1 MKVFNSK
8 LAAIGLAAFV
18 FASCSDSSS
27 DPATPI
33 TPGTVPSE
41 ITKIGL
47 TQTDAAQLAAS
58 VTNYKRSS
66 SNKARTRAF
75 NETLFKGL
83 TESTVPTAPSD
94 EGAKQLNAATDLS
107 NDKYKTRSG
116 KTYDFS
122 NNTIE
127 NTILFVAGNS
137 TVKYSNLGTGNTIVV
152 KKGGKLEYTGSGSAI
167 PQGNTIYVLE
177 SGSYNI
183 DNENIIIDGTLYSS
197 RALGKIEGKITD
209 KKSEGTPTQNITIN
223 GSVYLINGSVYLS
236 GYTHT
241 VTDPE
246 SKNYGKEITEYAS
259 LRAKTLTI
267 NAGAKVNTL
276 DRVTFTD
283 DVVIA
288 GALHVGKAAIVK
300 NMTIKN
306 GGVFYSDYS
315 AKIKN
320 HLTMEAGSYMDLKYL
335 NVTDNEYTDNGT
347 EKPTKVS
354 GNAVADLQGNCQI
367 VIGNHG
373 VMSFNTLKTDNTSGQ
388 IVMGDD
394 ADNVAVIKA
403 DKFIYAGSDE
413 NVNFTSTPN
422 TNNQTILAQ
431 FKECYKNGAESE
443 GNKVEFEYLNWNSD
457 VQSYDYITGG
467 GALTAGP
474 NFSYV
479 LKDAYKVAD
488 QKKLMLLSTIAN
500 YDRDT
505 QSATAIVPTDNNK
518 VYVSYHTNGKE
529 FGGSIDVAEMNGEQL
544 TLKQRVQQAEA
555 KATYDFNHL
564 NVINSKLYLAGSAK
578 GKDGKQLGGATISY
592 AAIGSDGTLNVT
604 EGLTSQSLDNAVKG
618 DANCVVPFGNNIAV
632 ASTLGY
638 SVYDPTLVKGDLT
651 KTTGKAKFVAVN
663 GTSLV
668 GLNYKSEITAGDA
681 EVQGEVQVF
690 DNSMKQT
697 SSFNVGSIA
706 PNNGKNMIAIDS
718 NGRIYVC
725 KSAKGLMCYDSNGN
739 QAWASEWT
747 TPTSKSDK
755 NVSVDKRQGYI
766 NGVAVDDN
774 YVYVAAGA
782 YGLVVLTKDG
792 KEVTHKRIGTS
803 GNSANYVAVKNGLIY
818 VAYGKGRIQVFKLTG
833 GAAK

>member
-1 MKVFNSK
+1 M
-8 LAAIGLAAFV
+8 AAFV

-58 VTNYKRSS
+58 VTNYKHSN
-66 SNKARTRAF
+66 SNKARTRVIDEDLF
-75 NETLFKGL
+75 NGV
-83 TESTVPTAPSD
+83 TESTVPKAPSVD
-94 EGAKQLNAATDLS
+94 GAKQLNAATNLS

-137 TVKYSNLGTGNTIVV
+137 TVKYSNLGSGNTIVV
-152 KKGGKLEYTGSGSAI
+152 MNGGKLEYTGSGKAI
-167 PQGNTIYVLE
+167 PQDNTIYVKE
-177 SGSYNI
+177 SGSYSI
-183 DNENIIIDGTLYSS
+183 DNENIIIDGALYSS
-197 RALGKIEGKITD
+197 IALGNIDGKITD

-223 GSVYLINGSVYLS
+223 GSVYLS
-236 GYTHT
+236 GYKHT
-241 VTDPE
+241 VTDQNSE
-246 SKNYGKEITEYAS
+246 NYGKEITEYAS

-276 DRVTFTD
+276 DRVTFTN

-315 AKIKN
+315 AKIKSQ
-320 HLTMEAGSYMDLKYL
+320 LTMEAGSYMDLKYL

-347 EKPTKVS
+347 EKPTKVP
-354 GNAVADLQGNCQI
+354 GNAVADLKGACKI

-388 IVMGDD
+388 IVMGGD
-394 ADNVAVIKA
+394 ANNVAVIKA

-431 FKECYKNGAESE
+431 FKECYKNGEESA
-443 GNKVEFEYLNWNSD
+443 GNKVDFDYLNWNAD

-479 LKDAYKVAD
+479 LKNEYKVAD

-500 YDRDT
+500 YDRDS
-505 QSATAIVPTDNNK
+505 QSATAIVPTADNK
-518 VYVSYHTNGKE
+518 VYVSYHTNGAE

-544 TLKQRVQQAEA
+544 TLRQRVQQAEA
-555 KATYDFNHL
+555 GGATYDFNHL
-564 NVINSKLYLAGSAK
+564 NVINNKLYLAGSAK
-578 GKDGKQLGGATISY
+578 GKDGKQFGGATVSY
-592 AAIGSDGTLNVT
+592 AAIGGDGTLNVT
-604 EGLTSQSLDNAVKG
+604 EGLSTVALDNTVKG
-618 DANCVVPFGNNIAV
+618 DANCVVPFDNNIAV

-638 SVYDPTLVKGDLT
+638 SVYEPTLAKEAKDRVS
-651 KTTGKAKFVAVN
+651 TTGKAKFVAVN

-668 GLNYKSEITAGDA
+668 GLNYTSEITAGDA

-725 KSAKGLMCYDSNGN
+725 KSAKGLMCYENGSP
-739 QAWASEWT
+739 AWASEWT
-747 TPTSKSDK
+747 TPTSKSDN

-803 GNSANYVAVKNGLIY
+803 GNSANYVAVKNGLIF
-818 VAYGKGRIQVFKLTG
+818 VAYGKGRIQVFKLTS
-833 GAAK
+833 GAAQ

>member
-75 NETLFKGL
+75 NEALFNGV
-83 TESTVPTAPSD
+83 TESTVQPAPSVD
-94 EGAKQLNAATDLS
+94 GAKQLNAATNLS

-152 KKGGKLEYTGSGSAI
+152 MKGGKLEYTGSGSAI
-167 PQGNTIYVLE
+167 PQNNTIYVLE
-177 SGSYNI
+177 SGSYSI
-183 DNENIIIDGTLYSS
+183 DNENIIIDGALYSS
-197 RALGKIEGKITD
+197 RALGKIDGKITD

-223 GSVYLINGSVYLS
+223 GSVFLS
-236 GYTHT
+236 GYDHI

-246 SKNYGKEITEYAS
+246 SANYNKTITEYAS

-276 DRVTFTD
+276 DRVTFTN

-306 GGVFYSDYS
+306 GGVFYSDNS

-320 HLTMEAGSYMDLKYL
+320 KLTMEAGSYMDLKYL

-347 EKPTKVS
+347 EKPTKVP
-354 GNAVADLQGNCQI
+354 GNAVADLQGACKI

-373 VMSFNTLKTDNTSGQ
+373 VMSFNTLKTDNTFGQ
-388 IVMGDD
+388 IVIGDD
-394 ADNVAVIKA
+394 ANNVAVIKA

-431 FKECYKNGAESE
+431 FKECYKNGAESA
-443 GNKVEFEYLNWNSD
+443 GNKVDFDYLNWNAD
-457 VQSYDYITGG
+457 VQSYDYVTGG

-479 LKDAYKVAD
+479 LKDEYEVAK

-500 YDRDT
+500 YERDT

-518 VYVSYHTNGKE
+518 VYVSYHTNGKD

-544 TLKQRVQQAEA
+544 TLKQRVQQADA
-555 KATYDFNHL
+555 GATYDFNHL
-564 NVINSKLYLAGSAK
+564 NVINNKLYLAGSAK
-578 GKDGKQLGGATISY
+578 GKDGKQFGGATVSY
-592 AAIGSDGTLNVT
+592 AAIGGDGTLNVT
-604 EGLTSQSLDNAVKG
+604 EGLSTVALDNTVKG
-618 DANCVVPFGNNIAV
+618 DANCVMPFGDNIAV

-638 SVYDPTLVKGDLT
+638 SVYNPTLAEGTLT

-663 GTSLV
+663 GSSLV
-668 GLNYKSEITAGDA
+668 GLNYTSEIAAGDA

-697 SSFNVGSIA
+697 SRFNVGSIA

-725 KSAKGLMCYDSNGN
+725 KSAKGLMCYENGN
-739 QAWASEWT
+739 QVWEWT
-747 TPTSKSDK
+747 TPVSHGAG
-755 NVSVDKRQGYI
+755 NVSVDNRQGYI

-782 YGLVVLTKDG
+782 YGLVVLTKEG

-818 VAYGKGRIQVFKLTG
+818 VAYGKGRIQVFKLTSG
-833 GAAK
+833 DAQ

>member
-27 DPATPI
+27 DPASPI
-33 TPGTVPSE
+33 NPGTVPSE

-75 NETLFKGL
+75 NETLFNGL
-83 TESTVPTAPSD
+83 TQMPDVPSNEDAV
-94 EGAKQLNAATDLS
+94 QLNAAKDLS
-107 NDKYKTRSG
+107 NEKYKTRNG

-122 NNTIE
+122 NNTLQ
-127 NTILFVAGNS
+127 NATLFVVGNS
-137 TVKYSNLGTGNTIVV
+137 TVKYNNLGTGNTIIVQ
-152 KKGGKLEYTGSGSAI
+152 KGGKLEYTGNGTAI
-167 PQGNTIYVLE
+167 PQNNTIIVLE
-177 SGSYNI
+177 SGSYSIANDI
-183 DNENIIIDGTLYSS
+183 TIDGTLYSS

-223 GSVYLINGSVYLS
+223 GSVFLS
-236 GYTHT
+236 GYKHK

-246 SKNYGKEITEYAS
+246 SENYGKELTEYAS
-259 LRAKTLTI
+259 LRAKKLTI
-267 NAGAKVNTL
+267 NAGARVNTL
-276 DRVTFTD
+276 DRVTFTN
-283 DVVIA
+283 DVVIE
-288 GALHVGKAAIVK
+288 GALHVGQTAIVK

-306 GGVFYSDYS
+306 GGKFYSDYS

-320 HLTMEAGSYMDLKYL
+320 NLTMEPGSYMDLAYL
-335 NVTDNEYTDNGT
+335 NVTDNKYDKNGT
-347 EKPTKVS
+347 EEKPTKTI
-354 GNAVADLQGNCQI
+354 GDAVADLKGNCQI

-373 VMSFNTLKTDNTSGQ
+373 VMSFNTLKTDNTAGQ

-394 ADNVAVIKA
+394 ANNVAVIKA

-422 TNNQTILAQ
+422 TNNQIILAQ
-431 FKECYKNGAESE
+431 FKEIYKNGAESV
-443 GNKVEFEYLNWNSD
+443 GNKVDFEYLNWNAD

-467 GALTAGP
+467 GALIAGD
-474 NFSYV
+474 NFSYK
-479 LKDAYKVAD
+479 LKEEYKVAD

-518 VYVSYHTNGKE
+518 VYVSYHTNGAE

-544 TLKQRVQQAEA
+544 TLKQRVEQAA
-555 KATYDFNHL
+555 TGATYDFNHL
-564 NVINSKLYLAGSAK
+564 NVIDDKLYLAGGIK
-578 GKDGKQLGGATISY
+578 GKSGLLMSGASISY
-592 AAIGSDGTLNVT
+592 AAINSDGTLNVT
-604 EGLTSQSLDNAVKG
+604 EGLTSTSIDNAIKG
-618 DANCVVPFGNNIAV
+618 DANCVVPFGNQIVV
-632 ASTLGY
+632 ANTKGY
-638 SVYDPTLVKGDLT
+638 DKLEKDLT
-651 KTTGKAKFVAVN
+651 DDKSTQTPGKAKFVAVN
-663 GTSLV
+663 GSSLV
-668 GLNYKSEITAGDA
+668 GLNYKTEITAGNDP
-681 EVQGEVQVF
+681 VDGEIQVF
-690 DNSMKQT
+690 NSSMEQT

-706 PNNGKNMIAIDS
+706 PKNGKNMIAIDS
-718 NGRIYVC
+718 DGRIYVC
-725 KSAKGLMCYDSNGN
+725 KSAKGLMCYESNGN
-739 QAWASEWT
+739 PAWTSEWT
-747 TPTSKSDK
+747 TPVSHGAG
-755 NVSVDKRQGYI
+755 NVSVDNRQGYI

-782 YGLVVLTKDG
+782 YGLVVLNKNG
-792 KEVTHKRIGTS
+792 EEVTHKRIGTA

-818 VAYGKGRIQVFKLTG
+818 VAYGKGRIQVFKLTS
-833 GAAK
+833 GAAQ

>member
-33 TPGTVPSE
+33 TPGKVPTE
-41 ITKIGL
+41 ITKVGL

-58 VTNYKRSS
+58 VTNYKHSS
-66 SNKARTRAF
+66 TNKARTRVIDEELF
-75 NETLFKGL
+75 NGV
-83 TESTVPTAPSD
+83 TESTKPAAPSE
-94 EGAKQLNAATDLS
+94 EGAKQLNTATDLS

-137 TVKYSNLGTGNTIVV
+137 TVKYNNLGTGNTIIV
-152 KKGGKLEYTGSGSAI
+152 KKGGKLEYTGNETAI
-167 PQGNTIYVLE
+167 PQGNKIYVEE
-177 SGSYNI
+177 SGSYSI
-183 DNENIIIDGTLYSS
+183 DNENIIIDGALYSS
-197 RALGKIEGKITD
+197 RALGKINGKITD

-223 GSVYLINGSVYLS
+223 GSVYLS
-236 GYTHT
+236 GYKHT
-241 VTDPE
+241 VNDPT
-246 SKNYGKEITEYAS
+246 SKDYGKEITEYAS

-267 NAGAKVNTL
+267 NANAKVNTL

-283 DVVIA
+283 DVVVA
-288 GALHVGKAAIVK
+288 GALHVGQTAIVK

-306 GGVFYSDYS
+306 GGKFYSDYS

-320 HLTMEAGSYMDLKYL
+320 KLTMEPGSYMNIAYL
-335 NVTDNEYTDNGT
+335 NVTDNKYDKTGT
-347 EKPTKVS
+347 EEKPTKTA
-354 GNAVADLQGNCQI
+354 GNATADLQGNCQI

-373 VMSFNTLKTDNTSGQ
+373 VMSFNTLKTDNTANQVVLG
-388 IVMGDD
+388 GD
-394 ADNVAVIKA
+394 ANNVAVIKA
-403 DKFIYAGSDE
+403 DKFIYAGDGSIK
-413 NVNFTSTPN
+413 FISTPN

-431 FKECYKNGAESE
+431 FRENYKNGAETKD
-443 GNKVEFEYLNWNSD
+443 NKVDFDYLAFDAD
-457 VQSYDYITGG
+457 VQDYDYITGG
-467 GALTAGP
+467 GALTPGA

-479 LKDAYKVAD
+479 LKDDYKVAD

-505 QSATAIVPTDNNK
+505 QSATAIVPTDDNK
-518 VYVSYHTNGKE
+518 VYVSYHTNGTD
-529 FGGSIDVAEMNGEQL
+529 FGGSIDVAQMNNEQL
-544 TLKQRVQQAEA
+544 TLTQRVQQEQAG
-555 KATYDFNHL
+555 ATYDFNHL
-564 NVINSKLYLAGSAK
+564 NVINNKLYLAGSAK
-578 GKDGKQLGGATISY
+578 GKDGKQYGGATVSY
-592 AAIGSDGTLNVT
+592 AAITGDGTLNVT
-604 EGLTSQSLDNAVKG
+604 EGLSTVALDNTIKG
-618 DANCVVPFGNNIAV
+618 DANCVIPFGNNIAI

-638 SVYDPTLVKGDLT
+638 SVYEPTLIKGELT

-668 GLNYKSEITAGDA
+668 GLNYKSEIKAGDA
-681 EVQGEVQVF
+681 EVQGEIQVF

-697 SSFNVGSIA
+697 AHFDVGSIA
-706 PNNGKNMIAIDS
+706 PNNGKNMIAVDS
-718 NGRIYVC
+718 NNKIYVC

-739 QAWASEWT
+739 QAWTSEWT
-747 TPTSKSDK
+747 TPVSKSEK

-774 YVYVAAGA
+774 YVYIAAGA
-782 YGLVVLTKDG
+782 YGLVVLNKDG

-818 VAYGKGRIQVFKLTG
+818 VAYGKGRIQVFKLTS
-833 GAAK
+833 GAAQQ

>member
-58 VTNYKRSS
+58 VTNYKRSN
-66 SNKARTRAF
+66 SNKARTRAIDEDLF
-75 NETLFKGL
+75 NGL
-83 TESTVPTAPSD
+83 TESTKPAAPSAD
-94 EGAKQLNAATDLS
+94 GAKQLNAAANLS
-107 NDKYKTRSG
+107 GDKYKTRSG

-127 NTILFVAGNS
+127 NTTLFVAGNS
-137 TVKYSNLGTGNTIVV
+137 TVKYSNLGSGNTIVV
-152 KKGGKLEYTGSGSAI
+152 MKGGKLEYTGSGSAI

-183 DNENIIIDGTLYSS
+183 DNDITIDGTLYSS

-223 GSVYLINGSVYLS
+223 GSVYLS
-236 GYTHT
+236 GYKHT
-241 VTDPE
+241 VTDQNSE
-246 SKNYGKEITEYAS
+246 NYGKEITEYAS

-283 DVVIA
+283 NVVIA
-288 GALHVGKAAIVK
+288 GALHVGQTAIVK
-300 NMTIKN
+300 NMTIKE
-306 GGVFYSDYS
+306 GGKFYSDYS

-320 HLTMEAGSYMDLKYL
+320 NLTMEPGSYMNLAYL
-335 NVTDNEYTDNGT
+335 NVTDNTYDKNGT
-347 EKPTKVS
+347 ETVKTA
-354 GNAVADLQGNCQI
+354 GNAVADLQGNCKI

-394 ADNVAVIKA
+394 ANNVAVIKA

-443 GNKVEFEYLNWNSD
+443 GNKVDFDYLNWNAD

-479 LKDAYKVAD
+479 LKDEYKVAD

-505 QSATAIVPTDNNK
+505 QSATAIVPTDDNK
-518 VYVSYHTNGKE
+518 VYVSYHTNGTE

-555 KATYDFNHL
+555 GATYDFNHL

-578 GKDGKQLGGATISY
+578 GKDGKQLGGAAISY
-592 AAIGSDGTLNVT
+592 AAIGSDGLLNVT
-604 EGLTSQSLDNAVKG
+604 EGLTSQSLDNTVKG
-618 DANCVVPFGNNIAV
+618 DANCVVPFDNNIAV

-638 SVYDPTLVKGDLT
+638 SVYEPTLAKEAKDRVS
-651 KTTGKAKFVAVN
+651 TTGKAKFVAVN
-663 GTSLV
+663 GSSLV
-668 GLNYKSEITAGDA
+668 GLNYKSEITAGDD

-725 KSAKGLMCYDSNGN
+725 KSAKGLMCYENGSP
-739 QAWASEWT
+739 AWASEWT
-747 TPTSKSDK
+747 TPVSHGEG

-818 VAYGKGRIQVFKLTG
+818 VAYGKGRIQVFKLTS
-833 GAAK
+833 GAAQ

>member
-66 SNKARTRAF
+66 SNKARTRAIDVA
-75 NETLFKGL
+75 LFDGL
-83 TESTVPTAPSD
+83 TQMPDVPSNEDAV
-94 EGAKQLNAATDLS
+94 QLNAAKDLS
-107 NDKYKTRSG
+107 NEKYKTRNG

-122 NNTIE
+122 NNTLQ
-127 NTILFVAGNS
+127 NATLFVVGNS
-137 TVKYSNLGTGNTIVV
+137 TVKYNNLGTGNTIIVQ
-152 KKGGKLEYTGSGSAI
+152 KGGKLEYTGNGTAI
-167 PQGNTIYVLE
+167 PQNNTIIVLE
-177 SGSYNI
+177 SGSYSIANDI
-183 DNENIIIDGTLYSS
+183 TIDGTLYSS

-223 GSVYLINGSVYLS
+223 GSVFLS
-236 GYTHT
+236 GYKHK

-246 SKNYGKEITEYAS
+246 SENYGKELTEYAS
-259 LRAKTLTI
+259 LRAKKLTI
-267 NAGAKVNTL
+267 NAGARVNTL
-276 DRVTFTD
+276 DRVTFTN
-283 DVVIA
+283 DVVIE
-288 GALHVGKAAIVK
+288 GALHVGKTAIVK

-306 GGVFYSDYS
+306 GGKFYSDYS

-320 HLTMEAGSYMDLKYL
+320 NLTMEPGSYMDLAYL
-335 NVTDNEYTDNGT
+335 NVTDNKYDKNGT
-347 EKPTKVS
+347 EEKPTKTI
-354 GNAVADLQGNCQI
+354 GDAVADLKGNCQI

-373 VMSFNTLKTDNTSGQ
+373 VMSFNTLKTDNTAGQ

-394 ADNVAVIKA
+394 ANNVAVIKA

-422 TNNQTILAQ
+422 TNNQIILAQ
-431 FKECYKNGAESE
+431 FKEIYKNGAESE
-443 GNKVEFEYLNWNSD
+443 GNKVDFEYLNWNAD

-467 GALTAGP
+467 GALIAGD
-474 NFSYV
+474 NFSYK
-479 LKDAYKVAD
+479 LKEEYKVAD

-518 VYVSYHTNGKE
+518 VYVSYHTNGAE

-544 TLKQRVQQAEA
+544 TLKQRVEQAEA
-555 KATYDFNHL
+555 GATYDFNHL
-564 NVINSKLYLAGSAK
+564 NVIDSKLYLAGSAK
-578 GKDGKQLGGATISY
+578 GKDGKQYGGATISY
-592 AAIGSDGTLNVT
+592 AAIESDGKLNVT
-604 EGLTSQSLDNAVKG
+604 EGLSTLPLDNAVKG
-618 DANCVVPFGNNIAV
+618 DANCVVPFGNKIVV
-632 ASTLGY
+632 ANTKGY
-638 SVYDPTLVKGDLT
+638 DVVEKDLSGNKNT
-651 KTTGKAKFVAVN
+651 KAPGKAKFLALN
-663 GTSLV
+663 GSSLV
-668 GLNYKSEITAGDA
+668 GLNYKTEITAGNDP
-681 EVQGEVQVF
+681 VDGEIQVF

-697 SSFNVGSIA
+697 SRFDVGSIA

-725 KSAKGLMCYDSNGN
+725 KSAKGLMCYENGSP
-739 QAWASEWT
+739 AWTSEWT
-747 TPTSKSDK
+747 TPVSHGAG
-755 NVSVDKRQGYI
+755 NVSVDNRQGYI

-782 YGLVVLTKDG
+782 YGLVVLNKNG
-792 KEVTHKRIGTS
+792 EEVTHKRIGTS

-818 VAYGKGRIQVFKLTG
+818 VAYGKGSIQVFKLTS
-833 GAAK
+833 GAAKQ

>member
-66 SNKARTRAF
+66 SNKARTRAIDKD
-75 NETLFKGL
+75 LFDGL
-83 TESTVPTAPSD
+83 TQMPNVPSNEDAV
-94 EGAKQLNAATDLS
+94 QLNAAKDLS
-107 NDKYKTRSG
+107 NEKYKTRNG

-122 NNTIE
+122 NNTLQ
-127 NTILFVAGNS
+127 NATLFVVGNS
-137 TVKYSNLGTGNTIVV
+137 TVKYNNLGTGNTIIVQ
-152 KKGGKLEYTGSGSAI
+152 KGGKLEYTGNGTAI
-167 PQGNTIYVLE
+167 PQNNTIIVLE
-177 SGSYNI
+177 SGSYSI
-183 DNENIIIDGTLYSS
+183 ANENINIDGTLYSS
-197 RALGKIEGKITD
+197 RALGKIEGQTTGD

-223 GSVYLINGSVYLS
+223 GSVFLS
-236 GYTHT
+236 GYKHE
-241 VTDPE
+241 VTDPK
-246 SKNYGKEITEYAS
+246 SDNYGQVLTEYAS

-267 NAGAKVNTL
+267 NAGARVNTL

-283 DVVIA
+283 NVVIK
-288 GALHVGKAAIVK
+288 GALHVGQTAIVK

-306 GGVFYSDYS
+306 GGKFYSDYS

-320 HLTMEAGSYMDLKYL
+320 KLTMEAGSYMNLAYL
-335 NVTDNEYTDNGT
+335 NVTDNKYDKNGT
-347 EKPTKVS
+347 EEKPTKTL
-354 GNAVADLQGNCQI
+354 GDAVADLQGNCQI

-373 VMSFNTLKTDNTSGQ
+373 VMSFNTLKTDNTTGQ
-388 IVMGDD
+388 IVMGND
-394 ADNVAVIKA
+394 ANNVAVIKA
-403 DKFIYAGSDE
+403 DKFIYAGNDE

-431 FKECYKNGAESE
+431 FKECYKNGSESE

-467 GALTAGP
+467 GALTAGL

-479 LKDAYKVAD
+479 LKDEYKVAD

-500 YDRDT
+500 YNRDT
-505 QSATAIVPTDNNK
+505 QSATAIVPTDDNK
-518 VYVSYHTNGKE
+518 VYVSYHTNGAE

-544 TLKQRVQQAEA
+544 TLKQRVEQAA
-555 KATYDFNHL
+555 TGATYDFNHL
-564 NVINSKLYLAGSAK
+564 NVIDNKLYLAGGIQ
-578 GKDGKQLGGATISY
+578 GKSGLQMSGASISY
-592 AAIGSDGTLNVT
+592 AAINSDGTLNVT
-604 EGLTSQSLDNAVKG
+604 EGLTSVSIDNAVKG
-618 DANCVVPFGNNIAV
+618 DANCVVPFGNQIVV
-632 ASTLGY
+632 ANTKGY
-638 SVYDPTLVKGDLT
+638 DKLEKDLT
-651 KTTGKAKFVAVN
+651 DDKNTKTPGKAKFAAVS
-663 GTSLV
+663 GSSLV
-668 GLNYKSEITAGDA
+668 GLNYTSEITAGDA

-697 SSFNVGSIA
+697 SRFNVGSIA

-725 KSAKGLMCYDSNGN
+725 KSAKGLMCYESNGN

-747 TPTSKSDK
+747 TPVSHGAGNK
-755 NVSVDKRQGYI
+755 SVDNRQGYI

-792 KEVTHKRIGTS
+792 KEVTHKRIGTA

-818 VAYGKGRIQVFKLTG
+818 VAYGKGRIQVFKLTS
-833 GAAK
+833 GAAQ

>member
-75 NETLFKGL
+75 NETLFDGL
-83 TESTVPTAPSD
+83 TQMPDVPSNEDAV
-94 EGAKQLNAATDLS
+94 QLNAAKDLS
-107 NDKYKTRSG
+107 NEKYKTRNG

-122 NNTIE
+122 NNTLQ
-127 NTILFVAGNS
+127 NATLFVVGNS
-137 TVKYSNLGTGNTIVV
+137 TVKYNNLGTGNTIIVQ
-152 KKGGKLEYTGSGSAI
+152 KGGKLEYTGNGTAI
-167 PQGNTIYVLE
+167 PQNNTIIVLE
-177 SGSYNI
+177 SGSYSIANDI
-183 DNENIIIDGTLYSS
+183 TIDGTLYSS

-223 GSVYLINGSVYLS
+223 GSVFLS
-236 GYTHT
+236 GYKHK

-246 SKNYGKEITEYAS
+246 SENYGKELTEYAS

-267 NAGAKVNTL
+267 NAGARVNTL

-300 NMTIKN
+300 KMTIKN
-306 GGVFYSDYS
+306 GGKFYSDYS

-320 HLTMEAGSYMDLKYL
+320 KLTMEAGSYMDLKYL

-347 EKPTKVS
+347 EKPTKVP

-394 ADNVAVIKA
+394 ANNVAVIKA
-403 DKFIYAGSDE
+403 DKFIYEGSDE

-443 GNKVEFEYLNWNSD
+443 GNKVEFEYLNWNAD

-479 LKDAYKVAD
+479 LKDEYKVAD

-505 QSATAIVPTDNNK
+505 QSATAIVPTADNK
-518 VYVSYHTNGKE
+518 VYVSYHTNGND
-529 FGGSIDVAEMNGEQL
+529 FGGSIDVAEMNGDQL

-555 KATYDFNHL
+555 GATYDFNHL
-564 NVINSKLYLAGSAK
+564 NVIDSKLYLAGSAK
-578 GKDGKQLGGATISY
+578 GKDGKQYGGATISY
-592 AAIGSDGTLNVT
+592 AAIESDGKLNVT
-604 EGLTSQSLDNAVKG
+604 EGLSTLPLDNAVKG
-618 DANCVVPFGNNIAV
+618 DANCVVPFGNKIVV
-632 ASTLGY
+632 ANTKGY
-638 SVYDPTLVKGDLT
+638 DVVEKDLSENKNT
-651 KTTGKAKFVAVN
+651 KAPGKAKFLALN

-668 GLNYKSEITAGDA
+668 GLNYTSEIAAGDA

-725 KSAKGLMCYDSNGN
+725 KSAKGLMCYENGSP
-739 QAWASEWT
+739 AWASEWT

-782 YGLVVLTKDG
+782 YGLVVLTKEG

-818 VAYGKGRIQVFKLTG
+818 VAYGKGRIQVFKLSS
-833 GAAK
+833 GAAQ

>member
-75 NETLFKGL
+75 NEALFNGV
-83 TESTVPTAPSD
+83 TESTVQPAPSVD
-94 EGAKQLNAATDLS
+94 GAKQLNAATNLS

-152 KKGGKLEYTGSGSAI
+152 MKGGKLEYTGSGSAI
-167 PQGNTIYVLE
+167 PQNNTIYVLE
-177 SGSYNI
+177 SGSYSI
-183 DNENIIIDGTLYSS
+183 DNENIIIDGALYSS
-197 RALGKIEGKITD
+197 RALGKIDGKITD

-223 GSVYLINGSVYLS
+223 GSVYLS
-236 GYTHT
+236 GYDHI

-246 SKNYGKEITEYAS
+246 SANYNKTITEYAS

-283 DVVIA
+283 NVVIA

-306 GGVFYSDYS
+306 GGKFYSEYS

-320 HLTMEAGSYMDLKYL
+320 QLTMEAGSYMDLKYL
-335 NVTDNEYTDNGT
+335 NVTDNTYDKNGT
-347 EKPTKVS
+347 EKPTKVP

-394 ADNVAVIKA
+394 ANNVAVIKA

-413 NVNFTSTPN
+413 NVNFIGTPH

-431 FKECYKNGAESE
+431 LKESYKNGAESE
-443 GNKVEFEYLNWNSD
+443 GNKVDFDYLVFNAD

-479 LKDAYKVAD
+479 LKNEYEVAK

-505 QSATAIVPTDNNK
+505 QSATAIVPTADNK
-518 VYVSYHTNGKE
+518 VYVSYHTNGTE

-555 KATYDFNHL
+555 GATYDFNHL

-578 GKDGKQLGGATISY
+578 GKDGKQLGGAAISY
-592 AAIGSDGTLNVT
+592 VAIGGDGLLNVK

-638 SVYDPTLVKGDLT
+638 SVYDPTLVKGELT

-668 GLNYKSEITAGDA
+668 GLNYTSEITAGDA

-697 SSFNVGSIA
+697 SSFNVGAIA

-725 KSAKGLMCYDSNGN
+725 KSAKGLMCYENGSP
-739 QAWASEWT
+739 AWASEWT

-782 YGLVVLTKDG
+782 YGLVVLTKDC

-818 VAYGKGRIQVFKLTG
+818 VAYGKGRIQVFKLTS
-833 GAAK
+833 GAAQ

>member
-75 NETLFKGL
+75 NEALFNGV
-83 TESTVPTAPSD
+83 TESTVQPAPSVD
-94 EGAKQLNAATDLS
+94 GAKQLNAATNLS

-152 KKGGKLEYTGSGSAI
+152 MKGGKLEYTGSGSAI
-167 PQGNTIYVLE
+167 PQNNTIYVLE
-177 SGSYNI
+177 SGSYSI
-183 DNENIIIDGTLYSS
+183 DNENIIIDGALYSS
-197 RALGKIEGKITD
+197 RALGKIDGKITD

-223 GSVYLINGSVYLS
+223 GSVFLS
-236 GYTHT
+236 GYDHI

-246 SKNYGKEITEYAS
+246 SANYNKTITEYAS

-276 DRVTFTD
+276 DRVTFTN

-306 GGVFYSDYS
+306 GGVFYSDNS

-320 HLTMEAGSYMDLKYL
+320 KLTMEAGSYMDLKYL

-347 EKPTKVS
+347 EKPTKVP
-354 GNAVADLQGNCQI
+354 GNAVADLQGACKI

-373 VMSFNTLKTDNTSGQ
+373 VMSFNTLKTDNTFGQ
-388 IVMGDD
+388 IVIGDD
-394 ADNVAVIKA
+394 ANNVAVIKA

-431 FKECYKNGAESE
+431 FKECYKNGAESA
-443 GNKVEFEYLNWNSD
+443 GNKVDFEYLVWNSD

-467 GALTAGP
+467 GALTPGD
-474 NFSYV
+474 NFSYK
-479 LKDAYKVAD
+479 LKDEYKVAE

-500 YDRDT
+500 NDRDT

-518 VYVSYHTNGKE
+518 VYVSYHTYGKD

-555 KATYDFNHL
+555 GATYDFNHL

-578 GKDGKQLGGATISY
+578 GKDGKQLGGAAISY
-592 AAIGSDGTLNVT
+592 AAIGGDGLLNVT

-618 DANCVVPFGNNIAV
+618 DANCIVPFGDNIAV

-638 SVYDPTLVKGDLT
+638 SIYDPTLVKGDLT

-663 GTSLV
+663 GSSLV
-668 GLNYKSEITAGDA
+668 GLNYTSEIAAGDA

-697 SSFNVGSIA
+697 SSFNVGAIA

-725 KSAKGLMCYDSNGN
+725 KSAKGLMCYESNGN

-747 TPTSKSDK
+747 TPVSHGEG

-803 GNSANYVAVKNGLIY
+803 GNSANYVAVKNGLIF
-818 VAYGKGRIQVFKLTG
+818 VAYGKGRIQVFKLTS
-833 GAAK
+833 GAAQQ

>member
-75 NETLFKGL
+75 NEALFNGV
-83 TESTVPTAPSD
+83 TESTVQPAPSVD
-94 EGAKQLNAATDLS
+94 GAKQLNAATNLS

-122 NNTIE
+122 TNTIE
-127 NTILFVAGNS
+127 NTTLFVAGNS

-152 KKGGKLEYTGSGSAI
+152 MKGGKLEYTGSGSAI
-167 PQGNTIYVLE
+167 PQNNTIYVLE
-177 SGSYNI
+177 SGSYSI
-183 DNENIIIDGTLYSS
+183 DNENIIIDGALYSS
-197 RALGKIEGKITD
+197 RALGKIDGKITD

-223 GSVYLINGSVYLS
+223 GSVFLS
-236 GYTHT
+236 GYDHI

-246 SKNYGKEITEYAS
+246 SANYNKTITEYAS

-276 DRVTFTD
+276 DRVTFTN

-306 GGVFYSDYS
+306 GGVFYSDNS

-320 HLTMEAGSYMDLKYL
+320 KLTMEAGSYMDLKYL

-347 EKPTKVS
+347 EKPTKVP
-354 GNAVADLQGNCQI
+354 GNAVADLQGACKI

-373 VMSFNTLKTDNTSGQ
+373 VMSFNTLKTDNTFGQ
-388 IVMGDD
+388 IVIGDD
-394 ADNVAVIKA
+394 ANNVAVIKA

-431 FKECYKNGAESE
+431 FKECYKNGAESA
-443 GNKVEFEYLNWNSD
+443 GNKVDFDYLNWNAD
-457 VQSYDYITGG
+457 VQSYDYVTGG

-479 LKDAYKVAD
+479 LKDEYEVAK

-500 YDRDT
+500 YERDT

-518 VYVSYHTNGKE
+518 VYVSYHTNGKD

-544 TLKQRVQQAEA
+544 TLRQRVQQAEA
-555 KATYDFNHL
+555 GATYDFNHL
-564 NVINSKLYLAGSAK
+564 NVINNKLYLAGSAK
-578 GKDGKQLGGATISY
+578 GKDGKQFGGATVSY
-592 AAIGSDGTLNVT
+592 AAIGGDGTLNVT
-604 EGLTSQSLDNAVKG
+604 EGLSTVALDNTVKG
-618 DANCVVPFGNNIAV
+618 DANCVMPFGDNIAV

-638 SVYDPTLVKGDLT
+638 SVYNPTLAEGTLT

-663 GTSLV
+663 GSSLV
-668 GLNYKSEITAGDA
+668 GLNYTSEITAGDA

-725 KSAKGLMCYDSNGN
+725 KSAKGLMCYENGSP
-739 QAWASEWT
+739 AWASEWT

-818 VAYGKGRIQVFKLTG
+818 VAYGKGRIQVFKLTS
-833 GAAK
+833 GAAQ

>member
-75 NETLFKGL
+75 NETLFDGL
-83 TESTVPTAPSD
+83 TESTKPTAPSAD
-94 EGAKQLNAATDLS
+94 GAKQLNAAANLS
-107 NDKYKTRSG
+107 GDKYKTRSG

-137 TVKYSNLGTGNTIVV
+137 TVKYSNLGSGNTIVV
-152 KKGGKLEYTGSGSAI
+152 LKGGKLEYTGSGSAI
-167 PQGNTIYVLE
+167 PQDNTFYVLE
-177 SGSYNI
+177 SGSYSI
-183 DNENIIIDGTLYSS
+183 DNENIIIDGALYSS
-197 RALGKIEGKITD
+197 RALGKIDGKITD

-223 GSVYLINGSVYLS
+223 GSVFLS
-236 GYTHT
+236 GYDHI

-246 SKNYGKEITEYAS
+246 SANYNKTITEYAS

-276 DRVTFTD
+276 DRVTFTN

-288 GALHVGKAAIVK
+288 GALHVGKVAIVK

-306 GGVFYSDYS
+306 GGVFYSDDS

-320 HLTMEAGSYMDLKYL
+320 KLTMEAGSYMDLKYL

-347 EKPTKVS
+347 EKRTKVPGS
-354 GNAVADLQGNCQI
+354 AVADLKGNCQI

-394 ADNVAVIKA
+394 ANNVAVIKA

-443 GNKVEFEYLNWNSD
+443 GNKVDFDYLNWNAD

-467 GALTAGP
+467 GALTPGA

-479 LKDAYKVAD
+479 LKDEYKVAD

-505 QSATAIVPTDNNK
+505 QSATAIVPTDDNK
-518 VYVSYHTNGKE
+518 VYVSYHTNGKD

-555 KATYDFNHL
+555 GATYDFNHL

-578 GKDGKQLGGATISY
+578 GKDGKQLGGAAISY
-592 AAIGSDGTLNVT
+592 AAIGSDGLLNVT
-604 EGLTSQSLDNAVKG
+604 EGLTSQSLDNTVKG

-638 SVYDPTLVKGDLT
+638 SIYDPTLVKGDLT
-651 KTTGKAKFVAVN
+651 TTTGKAKFVAVN

-668 GLNYKSEITAGDA
+668 GLNYTSEIAAGDA

-697 SSFNVGSIA
+697 SSFNVGAIA

-725 KSAKGLMCYDSNGN
+725 KSAKGLMCYENGSP
-739 QAWASEWT
+739 AWASEWT

-818 VAYGKGRIQVFKLTG
+818 VAYGKGRIQVFKLTS
-833 GAAK
+833 GAAQ

>member
-75 NETLFKGL
+75 NETLFDGL
-83 TESTVPTAPSD
+83 TKSTKPTAPSAD
-94 EGAKQLNAATDLS
+94 GAKQLNAAANLS
-107 NDKYKTRSG
+107 GDKYKTRSG

-137 TVKYSNLGTGNTIVV
+137 TVKYSNLGSGNTIVV
-152 KKGGKLEYTGSGSAI
+152 LKGGKLEYTGSGSAI
-167 PQGNTIYVLE
+167 PQGNTIHVLE
-177 SGSYNI
+177 SGSYSI
-183 DNENIIIDGTLYSS
+183 DNENITIDGTLYSS
-197 RALGKIEGKITD
+197 RALGKIEGQTKGD

-223 GSVYLINGSVYLS
+223 GSVYLNGYE
-236 GYTHT
+236 HT

-246 SKNYGKEITEYAS
+246 SENYGKVIREYAS

-276 DRVTFTD
+276 DRVTFTN

-288 GALHVGKAAIVK
+288 GALHVGQTAIVK

-320 HLTMEAGSYMDLKYL
+320 KLSMEPGSYMDLKYL
-335 NVTDNEYTDNGT
+335 NVTDNTYDENGT
-347 EKPTKVS
+347 EKPTKVP

-394 ADNVAVIKA
+394 ANNVAVIKA

-443 GNKVEFEYLNWNSD
+443 GNKVDFDYLNWNAD

-467 GALTAGP
+467 GALTPGA

-479 LKDAYKVAD
+479 LKDEYKVAD

-505 QSATAIVPTDNNK
+505 QSATAIVPTDDNK
-518 VYVSYHTNGKE
+518 VYVSYHTNGKD

-555 KATYDFNHL
+555 GATYDFNHL

-578 GKDGKQLGGATISY
+578 GKDGKQLGGAAISY
-592 AAIGSDGTLNVT
+592 AAIGSDGLLNVT

-668 GLNYKSEITAGDA
+668 GLNYTSEIAAGDA
-681 EVQGEVQVF
+681 EVQGEIQVF

-725 KSAKGLMCYDSNGN
+725 KSAKGLMCYENGSP
-739 QAWASEWT
+739 AWASEWT

-782 YGLVVLTKDG
+782 YGLVVLTKEG

-818 VAYGKGRIQVFKLTG
+818 VAYGKGRIQVFKLTS
-833 GAAK
+833 GAAQ

>member
-75 NETLFKGL
+75 NEALFNGV
-83 TESTVPTAPSD
+83 TESTVQPAPSVD
-94 EGAKQLNAATDLS
+94 GAKQLNAATNLS

-152 KKGGKLEYTGSGSAI
+152 MKGGKLEYTGSGSAI
-167 PQGNTIYVLE
+167 PQNNTIYVLE
-177 SGSYNI
+177 SGSYSI
-183 DNENIIIDGTLYSS
+183 DNENIIIDGALYSS
-197 RALGKIEGKITD
+197 RALGKIDGKITD

-223 GSVYLINGSVYLS
+223 GSVFLS
-236 GYTHT
+236 GYDHI

-246 SKNYGKEITEYAS
+246 SANYNKTITEYAS

-276 DRVTFTD
+276 DRVTFTN

-306 GGVFYSDYS
+306 GGVFYSDNS

-320 HLTMEAGSYMDLKYL
+320 KLTMEAGSYMDLKYL
-335 NVTDNEYTDNGT
+335 NVTDNEYTENGT
-347 EKPTKVS
+347 EKPTKVL

-394 ADNVAVIKA
+394 ANNVAVIKA

-422 TNNQTILAQ
+422 TNNQTNLAQ

-443 GNKVEFEYLNWNSD
+443 GNKVDFDYLNWNAD

-467 GALTAGP
+467 GALTPGA

-479 LKDAYKVAD
+479 LKDEYKVAD

-505 QSATAIVPTDNNK
+505 QSATAIVPTDDNK
-518 VYVSYHTNGKE
+518 VYVSYHTNGKD

-555 KATYDFNHL
+555 GATYDFNHL

-578 GKDGKQLGGATISY
+578 GKDGKQLGGAAISY
-592 AAIGSDGTLNVT
+592 AAIGSDGLLNVT
-604 EGLTSQSLDNAVKG
+604 EGLTSQSLDNTVKG
-618 DANCVVPFGNNIAV
+618 DANCVVPFDNNIAV

-638 SVYDPTLVKGDLT
+638 SVYEPTLAKEAKDRVS
-651 KTTGKAKFVAVN
+651 TTGKAKFVAVN
-663 GTSLV
+663 GSSLV
-668 GLNYKSEITAGDA
+668 GLNYTSEIAAGDA

-697 SSFNVGSIA
+697 SSFNVGAIA

-739 QAWASEWT
+739 PAWASEWT
-747 TPTSKSDK
+747 TPVSHGEG

-818 VAYGKGRIQVFKLTG
+818 VAYGKGRIQVFKLTS
-833 GAAK
+833 GAAQ

>member
-66 SNKARTRAF
+66 SNKARTRAID
-75 NETLFKGL
+75 ETLFYGL
-83 TESTVPTAPSD
+83 TKMPDVPSNEDAV
-94 EGAKQLNAATDLS
+94 QLNAAKDLS
-107 NDKYKTRSG
+107 NEKYKTRNG

-122 NNTIE
+122 NNTLQ
-127 NTILFVAGNS
+127 NATLFVVGNS
-137 TVKYSNLGTGNTIVV
+137 TVKYNNLGTGNTIIVQ
-152 KKGGKLEYTGSGSAI
+152 KGGKLEYTGNGTAI
-167 PQGNTIYVLE
+167 PQNNTIIVLE
-177 SGSYNI
+177 SGSYSIANDI
-183 DNENIIIDGTLYSS
+183 TIDGTLYSS

-223 GSVYLINGSVYLS
+223 GSVFLS
-236 GYTHT
+236 GYKHK

-246 SKNYGKEITEYAS
+246 SENYGKELTEYAS

-276 DRVTFTD
+276 DRVTFTN
-283 DVVIA
+283 DVVIE
-288 GALHVGKAAIVK
+288 GALHVGQTAIVK

-306 GGVFYSDYS
+306 GGKFYSDYS

-320 HLTMEAGSYMDLKYL
+320 NLTMEPGSYMNLAYL
-335 NVTDNEYTDNGT
+335 NVTDNTYDKNGKET
-347 EKPTKVS
+347 VKTA
-354 GNAVADLQGNCQI
+354 GNAVADLKGNCEI
-367 VIGNHG
+367 IIGNHG
-373 VMSFNTLKTDNTSGQ
+373 VMSFNTLKTDNTAGQ

-394 ADNVAVIKA
+394 ANNVAVIKA
-403 DKFIYAGSDE
+403 DKFIYAGNDE

-431 FKECYKNGAESE
+431 FKECYKNGAESA
-443 GNKVEFEYLNWNSD
+443 GNKVDFEYLNWNSD

-467 GALTAGP
+467 GALIAGD
-474 NFSYV
+474 NFSYK
-479 LKDAYKVAD
+479 LKEEYEVAK

-518 VYVSYHTNGKE
+518 VYVSYHTNGAE

-555 KATYDFNHL
+555 GATYDFNHL
-564 NVINSKLYLAGSAK
+564 NVIDSKLYLAGSAK
-578 GKDGKQLGGATISY
+578 GKDGKQYGGATISY
-592 AAIGSDGTLNVT
+592 AAIESDGKLNVT
-604 EGLTSQSLDNAVKG
+604 EGLSTLPLDNAVKG
-618 DANCVVPFGNNIAV
+618 DANCVVPFGNKIVV
-632 ASTLGY
+632 ANTKGY
-638 SVYDPTLVKGDLT
+638 DVVEKDLSGNKNT
-651 KTTGKAKFVAVN
+651 KAPGKAKFLALN
-663 GTSLV
+663 GSSLV
-668 GLNYKSEITAGDA
+668 GLNYKTEITAGNDP
-681 EVQGEVQVF
+681 VDGEIQVF

-697 SSFNVGSIA
+697 SRFDVGSIA

-725 KSAKGLMCYDSNGN
+725 KSAKGLMCYENGSP
-739 QAWASEWT
+739 AWTSEWT
-747 TPTSKSDK
+747 TPVSHGAG
-755 NVSVDKRQGYI
+755 NVSVDNRQGYI

-803 GNSANYVAVKNGLIY
+803 GNSANYVAVKNGLIF
-818 VAYGKGRIQVFKLTG
+818 VAYGKGRIQVFKLTSG
-833 GAAK
+833 DAK

>member
-66 SNKARTRAF
+66 SNKARTRAI
-75 NETLFKGL
+75 NETLFDGV
-83 TESTVPTAPSD
+83 TESTKPTAPSAD
-94 EGAKQLNAATDLS
+94 GAKQLNAATDLS

-122 NNTIE
+122 NNKIE
-127 NTILFVAGNS
+127 NTTLFVVGNS
-137 TVKYSNLGTGNTIVV
+137 TVKYNNLGTGNKIIVQ
-152 KKGGKLEYTGSGSAI
+152 KGGKLEYTGSGSAI
-167 PQGNTIYVLE
+167 PQNNTIYVLE
-177 SGSYNI
+177 SGSYSI
-183 DNENIIIDGTLYSS
+183 ANENITIDGALYSS
-197 RALGKIEGKITD
+197 RALGKIEGHTTGD

-223 GSVYLINGSVYLS
+223 GSVFLS
-236 GYTHT
+236 GYDHI

-246 SKNYGKEITEYAS
+246 SANYNKTITEYAS

-276 DRVTFTD
+276 DRVTFTN

-320 HLTMEAGSYMDLKYL
+320 KLTMEAGSYMDLKYL

-347 EKPTKVS
+347 EKRTKVP

-373 VMSFNTLKTDNTSGQ
+373 VMSFNTLKTDNTAGQ
-388 IVMGDD
+388 VVLGGG

-403 DKFIYAGSDE
+403 DKFIYDGDE
-413 NVNFTSTPN
+413 NINFISTPN

-431 FKECYKNGAESE
+431 LKESYKNGE
-443 GNKVEFEYLNWNSD
+443 KVDFDDLVFNAD

-467 GALTAGP
+467 GALTPGA

-479 LKDAYKVAD
+479 LKDEYKVAD

-505 QSATAIVPTDNNK
+505 QSATAIVPTDDNK
-518 VYVSYHTNGKE
+518 VYVSYHTNGKD

-544 TLKQRVQQAEA
+544 TLRQRVQQAEA
-555 KATYDFNHL
+555 GATYDFNHL

-578 GKDGKQLGGATISY
+578 GKDGKQLGGAAISY
-592 AAIGSDGTLNVT
+592 AAIGSDGLLNVT
-604 EGLTSQSLDNAVKG
+604 EGLTSQSLDNTVKG
-618 DANCVVPFGNNIAV
+618 DANCVVPFDNNIAV

-638 SVYDPTLVKGDLT
+638 SVYEPTLAKEAKERVS
-651 KTTGKAKFVAVN
+651 TTGKAKFMAVN

-668 GLNYKSEITAGDA
+668 GLNYTSEIAAGDA

-725 KSAKGLMCYDSNGN
+725 KSAKGLMCYENGSP
-739 QAWASEWT
+739 AWASEWT
-747 TPTSKSDK
+747 TPVSHGEG

-818 VAYGKGRIQVFKLTG
+818 VAYGKGRIQVFKLTS
-833 GAAK
+833 GAAQ

>member
-66 SNKARTRAF
+66 SNKARTHAF
-75 NETLFKGL
+75 NETLFDGL
-83 TESTVPTAPSD
+83 TESTVPAAPSVD
-94 EGAKQLNAATDLS
+94 GAKQLNAATNLS

-127 NTILFVAGNS
+127 NTTLFVAGNS
-137 TVKYSNLGTGNTIVV
+137 TVKYSNLGSGNTIVV
-152 KKGGKLEYTGSGSAI
+152 QKGGKLEYTGSSSAI

-177 SGSYNI
+177 SGSYSI
-183 DNENIIIDGTLYSS
+183 ANENITIDGALYSS
-197 RALGKIEGKITD
+197 RALGKIEGHTTGD

-223 GSVYLINGSVYLS
+223 GSVYLS
-236 GYTHT
+236 GYKHT

-246 SKNYGKEITEYAS
+246 SANYGKEITEYAS

-283 DVVIA
+283 NVVIA

-320 HLTMEAGSYMDLKYL
+320 KLTMEAGSYMDLKYL

-347 EKPTKVS
+347 EKPTKVP
-354 GNAVADLQGNCQI
+354 GNAVADLKGDCKI

-373 VMSFNTLKTDNTSGQ
+373 VMSFNILKTDNTAGQ
-388 IVMGDD
+388 VVLGDD
-394 ADNVAVIKA
+394 ANNVAVIKA
-403 DKFIYAGSDE
+403 DKFIYAGNDE
-413 NVNFTSTPN
+413 NVNFISTPN

-431 FKECYKNGAESE
+431 LKESYKNGAESE
-443 GNKVEFEYLNWNSD
+443 GNKVDFDYLVFNAD

-467 GALTAGP
+467 RALTAGP

-479 LKDAYKVAD
+479 LKDEYKVAD
-488 QKKLMLLSTIAN
+488 KKKLMLLSTIAN

-505 QSATAIVPTDNNK
+505 QSATAIVPTDDNK
-518 VYVSYHTNGKE
+518 VYVSYHTNGTE

-555 KATYDFNHL
+555 GATYDFNHL

-578 GKDGKQLGGATISY
+578 GKDGKQLGGAAISY
-592 AAIGSDGTLNVT
+592 AAIGGDGLLNVT

-638 SVYDPTLVKGDLT
+638 SVYDPTLVKGELT

-668 GLNYKSEITAGDA
+668 GLNYTSEIAAGDA

-697 SSFNVGSIA
+697 SSFTVGAIA

-725 KSAKGLMCYDSNGN
+725 KSAKGLMCYENGSP
-739 QAWASEWT
+739 AWDSEWT
-747 TPTSKSDK
+747 TPVSHGEG
-755 NVSVDKRQGYI
+755 NISVDKRQGYI

-818 VAYGKGRIQVFKLTG
+818 VAYGKGRIQVFKLTS
-833 GAAK
+833 GAAQQ

>member
-75 NETLFKGL
+75 NETLFDGL
-83 TESTVPTAPSD
+83 TESTKPTAPSAD
-94 EGAKQLNAATDLS
+94 GAKQLNAAANLS
-107 NDKYKTRSG
+107 GDKYKTRSG

-137 TVKYSNLGTGNTIVV
+137 TVKYSNLGSGNTIVV
-152 KKGGKLEYTGSGSAI
+152 LNGGKLEYTGSGSAI
-167 PQGNTIYVLE
+167 PQGNTIHVLK
-177 SGSYNI
+177 SGSYSI
-183 DNENIIIDGTLYSS
+183 DNENITIDGTLYSS
-197 RALGKIEGKITD
+197 RALGKIEGQTKGD

-223 GSVYLINGSVYLS
+223 GSVYLNGYE
-236 GYTHT
+236 HT

-246 SKNYGKEITEYAS
+246 SENYGKVIREYAS

-276 DRVTFTD
+276 DRVTFTN

-288 GALHVGKAAIVK
+288 GALHVGQTAIVK

-320 HLTMEAGSYMDLKYL
+320 KLSMEPGSYMDLKYL
-335 NVTDNEYTDNGT
+335 NVTDNTYDENGT
-347 EKPTKVS
+347 EKPTKVP

-394 ADNVAVIKA
+394 ANNVAVIKA

-443 GNKVEFEYLNWNSD
+443 GNKVDFDYLNWNAD

-467 GALTAGP
+467 GALTPGA
-474 NFSYV
+474 NFRYV
-479 LKDAYKVAD
+479 LKDEYKVAD

-518 VYVSYHTNGKE
+518 VYVSYHTNGAE

-555 KATYDFNHL
+555 GATYDFNHL
-564 NVINSKLYLAGSAK
+564 NVIDSKLYLAGSAK
-578 GKDGKQLGGATISY
+578 GKDGKQLGGAAISY
-592 AAIGSDGTLNVT
+592 AAIGSDGSLNVT

-638 SVYDPTLVKGDLT
+638 SVYDPTLVKGELT

-668 GLNYKSEITAGDA
+668 GLNYTSEIAAGDA

-697 SSFNVGSIA
+697 SSINVGSIA

-725 KSAKGLMCYDSNGN
+725 KSAKGLMCYENGSP
-739 QAWASEWT
+739 AWASEWT

-766 NGVAVDDN
+766 NGVAVDGN

-818 VAYGKGRIQVFKLTG
+818 VAYGKGRIQVFKLTS
-833 GAAK
+833 GAAQ

>member
-27 DPATPI
+27 DPASPI
-33 TPGTVPSE
+33 DPGTVPSE

-66 SNKARTRAF
+66 SNKARTRAIDVA
-75 NETLFKGL
+75 LFDGL
-83 TESTVPTAPSD
+83 TKMPDVPSNEDAV
-94 EGAKQLNAATDLS
+94 QLNAAKDLS
-107 NDKYKTRSG
+107 NEKYKTRNG

-122 NNTIE
+122 NNTLQ
-127 NTILFVAGNS
+127 NATLFVVGNS
-137 TVKYSNLGTGNTIVV
+137 TVKYNNLGTGNTIIVQE
-152 KKGGKLEYTGSGSAI
+152 GGKLEYTGNGTAI
-167 PQGNTIYVLE
+167 PQNNTIIVLE
-177 SGSYNI
+177 SGSYSIANDI
-183 DNENIIIDGTLYSS
+183 TIDGTLYSS

-223 GSVYLINGSVYLS
+223 GSVFLS
-236 GYTHT
+236 GYKHK

-246 SKNYGKEITEYAS
+246 SENYGKELTEYAS

-276 DRVTFTD
+276 DRVTFTN
-283 DVVIA
+283 DVVIE
-288 GALHVGKAAIVK
+288 GALHVGQTAIVK

-306 GGVFYSDYS
+306 GGKFYSDYS

-320 HLTMEAGSYMDLKYL
+320 NLTMEPGSYMNLAYL
-335 NVTDNEYTDNGT
+335 NVTDNTYDKNGKET
-347 EKPTKVS
+347 VKTA
-354 GNAVADLQGNCQI
+354 GNAVADLKGNCEI
-367 VIGNHG
+367 IIGNHG
-373 VMSFNTLKTDNTSGQ
+373 VMSFNTLKTDNTAGQ

-394 ADNVAVIKA
+394 ANNVAVIKA
-403 DKFIYAGSDE
+403 DKFIYAGNDE

-431 FKECYKNGAESE
+431 FKECYKNGAESA
-443 GNKVEFEYLNWNSD
+443 GNKVDFEYLNWNSD

-467 GALTAGP
+467 GALIAGD
-474 NFSYV
+474 NFSYK
-479 LKDAYKVAD
+479 LKEEYEVAK

-518 VYVSYHTNGKE
+518 VYVSYHTNGAE

-555 KATYDFNHL
+555 GATYDFNHL
-564 NVINSKLYLAGSAK
+564 NVIDSKLYLAGSAK
-578 GKDGKQLGGATISY
+578 GKDGKQYGGATISY
-592 AAIGSDGTLNVT
+592 AAIESDGKLNVT
-604 EGLTSQSLDNAVKG
+604 EGLSTLPLDNAVKG
-618 DANCVVPFGNNIAV
+618 DANCVVPFGNKIVV
-632 ASTLGY
+632 ANTKGY
-638 SVYDPTLVKGDLT
+638 DVVEKDLSGNKNT
-651 KTTGKAKFVAVN
+651 KAPGKAKFLALN
-663 GTSLV
+663 GSSLV
-668 GLNYKSEITAGDA
+668 GLNYKTEITAGNDP
-681 EVQGEVQVF
+681 VDGEIQVF

-697 SSFNVGSIA
+697 SRFDVGSIA

-725 KSAKGLMCYDSNGN
+725 KSAKGLMCYENGSP
-739 QAWASEWT
+739 AWTSEWT
-747 TPTSKSDK
+747 TPVSHGAG
-755 NVSVDKRQGYI
+755 NVSVDNRQGYI

-782 YGLVVLTKDG
+782 YGLVVLNKNG
-792 KEVTHKRIGTS
+792 EEVTHKRIGTS

-818 VAYGKGRIQVFKLTG
+818 VAYGKGRIQVFKLTS
-833 GAAK
+833 GAAQQ

>member
-75 NETLFKGL
+75 NETLFDGV
-83 TESTVPTAPSD
+83 TESTKPTAPSAD
-94 EGAKQLNAATDLS
+94 GAKQLNAATDLS

-122 NNTIE
+122 NNKIE
-127 NTILFVAGNS
+127 NTTLFVVGNS
-137 TVKYSNLGTGNTIVV
+137 TVKYNNLGTGNKIIVQ
-152 KKGGKLEYTGSGSAI
+152 KGGKLEYTGSGSAI
-167 PQGNTIYVLE
+167 PQNNTIYVLE
-177 SGSYNI
+177 SGSYSI
-183 DNENIIIDGTLYSS
+183 ANENITIDGALYSS
-197 RALGKIEGKITD
+197 RALGKIEGHTTGD

-223 GSVYLINGSVYLS
+223 GSVYLS
-236 GYTHT
+236 GYSHT

-246 SKNYGKEITEYAS
+246 SANYGKEITEYAS

-276 DRVTFTD
+276 NRVTFTN

-306 GGVFYSDYS
+306 GGKFYSEYS

-320 HLTMEAGSYMDLKYL
+320 KLTMEAGSYMDLKYL
-335 NVTDNEYTDNGT
+335 NVTDNTYDENGT
-347 EKPTKVS
+347 EKPTKVP

-394 ADNVAVIKA
+394 ANNVAVIKA

-529 FGGSIDVAEMNGEQL
+529 FGGRIDVAEMNGEQL
-544 TLKQRVQQAEA
+544 SLIQRVQQAEA
-555 KATYDFNHL
+555 RATYDFNHL

-578 GKDGKQLGGATISY
+578 GKDGNQLGGAAISY
-592 AAIGSDGTLNVT
+592 AAIGSDGLLNVT
-604 EGLTSQSLDNAVKG
+604 EGLTSQSLDNTVKG
-618 DANCVVPFGNNIAV
+618 DANCVMPFGDNITV

-638 SVYDPTLVKGDLT
+638 SIYDPTLVKGTLT
-651 KTTGKAKFVAVN
+651 TTTGKAKFVAVN
-663 GTSLV
+663 GSSLV
-668 GLNYKSEITAGDA
+668 GLNYKSEIAAGDD

-697 SSFNVGSIA
+697 SSFNVGAIA

-725 KSAKGLMCYDSNGN
+725 KSAKGLMCYESNGS
-739 QAWASEWT
+739 QAWTSEWT

-792 KEVTHKRIGTS
+792 KEVTHKRIGTA

-833 GAAK
+833 GAAQ

>member
-66 SNKARTRAF
+66 SNKARTRAIDEDLF
-75 NETLFKGL
+75 NGL
-83 TESTVPTAPSD
+83 TESTKPAAPSAD
-94 EGAKQLNAATDLS
+94 GAKQLNAATDLS
-107 NDKYKTRSG
+107 GDKYKTRSG

-127 NTILFVAGNS
+127 NTTLFVAGNS
-137 TVKYSNLGTGNTIVV
+137 TVKYSNLGSGNTIVV
-152 KKGGKLEYTGSGSAI
+152 LKGGKLEYTGSGSAI

-183 DNENIIIDGTLYSS
+183 DNDITIDGTLYSS

-223 GSVYLINGSVYLS
+223 GSVYLS

-246 SKNYGKEITEYAS
+246 SENYNKEITEYAS

-276 DRVTFTD
+276 DRVTFTN

-394 ADNVAVIKA
+394 ANNVAVIKA
-403 DKFIYAGSDE
+403 DKFIYAGNDE

-479 LKDAYKVAD
+479 LKDEYKIAD

-505 QSATAIVPTDNNK
+505 QSATAIVPTDDNK
-518 VYVSYHTNGKE
+518 VYVSYHTYGKD

-555 KATYDFNHL
+555 GATYDFNHL
-564 NVINSKLYLAGSAK
+564 NVINNKLYLAGSAK
-578 GKDGKQLGGATISY
+578 GKDGKQLGGAAISY
-592 AAIGSDGTLNVT
+592 AAIGSDGLLNVT
-604 EGLTSQSLDNAVKG
+604 EGLTSQSLDNTVKG
-618 DANCVVPFGNNIAV
+618 DANCVVPFDNNIAV

-638 SVYDPTLVKGDLT
+638 SVYEPTLAKEAKDRVS
-651 KTTGKAKFVAVN
+651 TTGKAKFVAVN
-663 GTSLV
+663 GSSLV
-668 GLNYKSEITAGDA
+668 GLNYKSEITAGDD

-690 DNSMKQT
+690 DNTMKQT

-725 KSAKGLMCYDSNGN
+725 KSAKGLMCYESNGN

-747 TPTSKSDK
+747 TPTSNSDK
-755 NVSVDKRQGYI
+755 NVSVDKRKGYI

-818 VAYGKGRIQVFKLTG
+818 VAYGKGRIQVFKLTS
-833 GAAK
+833 GAAQ

>member
-75 NETLFKGL
+75 NETLFDGL
-83 TESTVPTAPSD
+83 TESTKPTAPSAD
-94 EGAKQLNAATDLS
+94 GAKQLNAAANLS
-107 NDKYKTRSG
+107 GDKYKTRSG

-137 TVKYSNLGTGNTIVV
+137 TVKYSKLGTGNTIVV
-152 KKGGKLEYTGSGSAI
+152 LKGGKLEYTGSGSAI
-167 PQGNTIYVLE
+167 PQDNTIYVLE
-177 SGSYNI
+177 SGSYSI
-183 DNENIIIDGTLYSS
+183 DNENIIIDGALYSS
-197 RALGKIEGKITD
+197 RALGKIDGKITD

-223 GSVYLINGSVYLS
+223 GSVFLS
-236 GYTHT
+236 GYDHI

-246 SKNYGKEITEYAS
+246 SANYNKTITEYAS

-276 DRVTFTD
+276 DRVTFTN

-288 GALHVGKAAIVK
+288 GALHVGKVAIVK

-306 GGVFYSDYS
+306 GGVFYSDNS

-320 HLTMEAGSYMDLKYL
+320 KLTMEAGSYMDLKYL

-347 EKPTKVS
+347 EKRTKVPGS
-354 GNAVADLQGNCQI
+354 AVADLKGNCQI

-394 ADNVAVIKA
+394 ANNVAVIKA

-431 FKECYKNGAESE
+431 FKECYKNGTESE
-443 GNKVEFEYLNWNSD
+443 GNKVDFDYLNWNAD

-467 GALTAGP
+467 GALTPGA

-479 LKDAYKVAD
+479 LKDEYKVAD

-518 VYVSYHTNGKE
+518 VYVSYHTNGKD

-555 KATYDFNHL
+555 GATYDFNHL

-578 GKDGKQLGGATISY
+578 GKDGKQLGGAAISY
-592 AAIGSDGTLNVT
+592 AAIGSDGLLNVT
-604 EGLTSQSLDNAVKG
+604 EGLTSQSLDNTVKG

-638 SVYDPTLVKGDLT
+638 SIYDPTLVKGDLT
-651 KTTGKAKFVAVN
+651 TTTGKAKFVAVN

-668 GLNYKSEITAGDA
+668 GLNYTSEIAAGDA

-697 SSFNVGSIA
+697 SSFNVGAIA

-739 QAWASEWT
+739 PAWASEWT
-747 TPTSKSDK
+747 TPVSHGEG

-818 VAYGKGRIQVFKLTG
+818 VAYGKGRIQVFKLTS
-833 GAAK
+833 GAAQ

>member
-75 NETLFKGL
+75 NETLFDGV
-83 TESTVPTAPSD
+83 TESTKPTAPSAD
-94 EGAKQLNAATDLS
+94 GAKQLNAATDLS

-122 NNTIE
+122 NNKIE
-127 NTILFVAGNS
+127 NTTLFVVGNS
-137 TVKYSNLGTGNTIVV
+137 TVKYNNLGTGNKIIVQR
-152 KKGGKLEYTGSGSAI
+152 GGKLEYTGSGSAI
-167 PQGNTIYVLE
+167 PQNNTIYVLE
-177 SGSYNI
+177 SGSYSI
-183 DNENIIIDGTLYSS
+183 ANENITIDGALYSS
-197 RALGKIEGKITD
+197 RALGKIEGHTTGD

-223 GSVYLINGSVYLS
+223 GSVYLS
-236 GYTHT
+236 GYSHT

-246 SKNYGKEITEYAS
+246 SANYGKEITEYAS

-276 DRVTFTD
+276 DRVTFTN

-306 GGVFYSDYS
+306 GGKFYSEYS

-320 HLTMEAGSYMDLKYL
+320 KLTMEAGSYMDLKYL
-335 NVTDNEYTDNGT
+335 NVTDNTYDENGT
-347 EKPTKVS
+347 EKPTKVP

-544 TLKQRVQQAEA
+544 SLIQRVQQAEA
-555 KATYDFNHL
+555 RATYDFNHL

-578 GKDGKQLGGATISY
+578 GKDGNQLGGAAISY
-592 AAIGSDGTLNVT
+592 AAIGSDGLLNVT
-604 EGLTSQSLDNAVKG
+604 EGLTSQSLDNTVKG
-618 DANCVVPFGNNIAV
+618 DANCVMPFGDNIAV

-638 SVYDPTLVKGDLT
+638 SIYDPTLVKGTLT
-651 KTTGKAKFVAVN
+651 TTTGKAKFVAVN
-663 GTSLV
+663 GSSLV
-668 GLNYKSEITAGDA
+668 GLNYKSEIAAGDD

-697 SSFNVGSIA
+697 SSFNVGAIA

-725 KSAKGLMCYDSNGN
+725 KSAKGLMCYESNGS
-739 QAWASEWT
+739 QAWTSEWT

-833 GAAK
+833 GAAQ

>member
-75 NETLFKGL
+75 NETLFNGL
-83 TESTVPTAPSD
+83 TESTVPTAPSAD
-94 EGAKQLNAATDLS
+94 GAKQLNAATDLS

-127 NTILFVAGNS
+127 NTTLFVAGNS
-137 TVKYSNLGTGNTIVV
+137 TVKYSNLGSGNTIVV
-152 KKGGKLEYTGSGSAI
+152 LKGGKLEYTGSSSAI

-177 SGSYNI
+177 SGSYSI
-183 DNENIIIDGTLYSS
+183 ANENITIDGALYSS
-197 RALGKIEGKITD
+197 RALGKIEGHTTGD

-223 GSVYLINGSVYLS
+223 GSVYLSRYK
-236 GYTHT
+236 HK

-246 SKNYGKEITEYAS
+246 SENYGKEITEYAS

-283 DVVIA
+283 NVVIA

-320 HLTMEAGSYMDLKYL
+320 QLTMEAGSYMDLKYL
-335 NVTDNEYTDNGT
+335 NVTDNTYDKNGK
-347 EKPTKVS
+347 ENVKVAS
-354 GNAVADLQGNCQI
+354 GDAVADLQGDCKI

-373 VMSFNTLKTDNTSGQ
+373 VMSFNILKTDNTAGQ
-388 IVMGDD
+388 VVLGDD
-394 ADNVAVIKA
+394 ANNVAVIKA
-403 DKFIYAGSDE
+403 DKFIYAGNDE
-413 NVNFTSTPN
+413 NVNFISTPN

-431 FKECYKNGAESE
+431 LKESYKNGAESE
-443 GNKVEFEYLNWNSD
+443 GNKVDFDYLVFNAD

-474 NFSYV
+474 NFSYT
-479 LKDAYKVAD
+479 LKDEYKVAD

-505 QSATAIVPTDNNK
+505 QSATAIVPTDDNK
-518 VYVSYHTNGKE
+518 VYVSYHTNGTE

-555 KATYDFNHL
+555 GATYDFNHL

-578 GKDGKQLGGATISY
+578 GKDGKQLGGAAISY
-592 AAIGSDGTLNVT
+592 AAIGGDGLLNVT

-638 SVYDPTLVKGDLT
+638 SVYDPTLVKGELT

-668 GLNYKSEITAGDA
+668 GLNYTSEITAGDA

-725 KSAKGLMCYDSNGN
+725 KSAKGLMCYENGSP
-739 QAWASEWT
+739 AWASEWT

-818 VAYGKGRIQVFKLTG
+818 VAYGKGRIQVFKLTS
-833 GAAK
+833 GAAQ

>member
-41 ITKIGL
+41 ITKIRL

-75 NETLFKGL
+75 NETLFDGL
-83 TESTVPTAPSD
+83 TESTKPTAPSAD
-94 EGAKQLNAATDLS
+94 GAKQLNAAANLS
-107 NDKYKTRSG
+107 GDKYKTRSG

-137 TVKYSNLGTGNTIVV
+137 TVKYSNLGSGNTIVV
-152 KKGGKLEYTGSGSAI
+152 LKGGKLEYTGSGSAI
-167 PQGNTIYVLE
+167 PQGNTIHVLE
-177 SGSYNI
+177 SGSYSI
-183 DNENIIIDGTLYSS
+183 DNENITIDGTLYSS
-197 RALGKIEGKITD
+197 RALGKIEGQTKGD

-223 GSVYLINGSVYLS
+223 GSVYLNGYE
-236 GYTHT
+236 HT

-246 SKNYGKEITEYAS
+246 SENYGKVIREYAS

-276 DRVTFTD
+276 DRVTFTN

-288 GALHVGKAAIVK
+288 GALHVGQTAIVK

-320 HLTMEAGSYMDLKYL
+320 KLSMEPGSYMDLKYL
-335 NVTDNEYTDNGT
+335 NVTDNTYDENGT
-347 EKPTKVS
+347 EKPTKVP

-394 ADNVAVIKA
+394 ANNVAVIKA

-443 GNKVEFEYLNWNSD
+443 GNKVDFDYLNWNAD

-467 GALTAGP
+467 GALTPGA

-479 LKDAYKVAD
+479 LKDEYKVAD

-505 QSATAIVPTDNNK
+505 QSATAIVPTDDNK
-518 VYVSYHTNGKE
+518 VYVSYHTNGKD

-555 KATYDFNHL
+555 GATYDFNHL

-578 GKDGKQLGGATISY
+578 GKDGKQLGGAAISY
-592 AAIGSDGTLNVT
+592 ATIGSDGRLNVT
-604 EGLTSQSLDNAVKG
+604 EGLTSQSLDNTVKG
-618 DANCVVPFGNNIAV
+618 DANCVVPFDNNIAV

-638 SVYDPTLVKGDLT
+638 SVYEPTLAKEAKERVS
-651 KTTGKAKFVAVN
+651 TTGKAKFMAVN

-668 GLNYKSEITAGDA
+668 GLNYKSEITAGDD

-690 DNSMKQT
+690 DNTMKQT

-725 KSAKGLMCYDSNGN
+725 KSAKGLMCYENGSP
-739 QAWASEWT
+739 AWASEWT

-818 VAYGKGRIQVFKLTG
+818 VAYGKGRIQVFKLTS
-833 GAAK
+833 GAAQ

>member
-94 EGAKQLNAATDLS
+94 EGAKQLNAAADLS

-223 GSVYLINGSVYLS
+223 GSVFLS
-236 GYTHT
+236 GYKHT
-241 VTDPE
+241 VTDPKSE
-246 SKNYGKEITEYAS
+246 NYNKEITEYAS

-320 HLTMEAGSYMDLKYL
+320 KLTMEPGSYMNLAYL
-335 NVTDNEYTDNGT
+335 NVTDNKYDKNGT
-347 EKPTKVS
+347 EEKPTKTV
-354 GNAVADLQGNCQI
+354 GDAVADLQGNCQI

-394 ADNVAVIKA
+394 ANNVAVIKA

-578 GKDGKQLGGATISY
+578 GKDGNQLGGAAISY
-592 AAIGSDGTLNVT
+592 AAIGSDGLLNVT
-604 EGLTSQSLDNAVKG
+604 EGLTSQSLDNTSKG
-618 DANCVVPFGNNIAV
+618 DANCVMPFGDNIAV

-638 SVYDPTLVKGDLT
+638 SIYDPTLVKGTLT
-651 KTTGKAKFVAVN
+651 TTTGKAKFVAVN
-663 GTSLV
+663 GSSLV
-668 GLNYKSEITAGDA
+668 GLNYKSEIAAGDD

-690 DNSMKQT
+690 DNSMKQK
-697 SSFNVGSIA
+697 SSFNVGAIA

-725 KSAKGLMCYDSNGN
+725 KSAKGLMCYESNGS
-739 QAWASEWT
+739 QAWTSEWT

>member
-66 SNKARTRAF
+66 SNKARTRAIDEDLF
-75 NETLFKGL
+75 NGL
-83 TESTVPTAPSD
+83 TESTKPAAPSAD
-94 EGAKQLNAATDLS
+94 GAKQLNAAANLS
-107 NDKYKTRSG
+107 GDKYKTRSG

-127 NTILFVAGNS
+127 NTTLFVAGNS
-137 TVKYSNLGTGNTIVV
+137 TVKYSNLGSGNTIVV
-152 KKGGKLEYTGSGSAI
+152 MKGGKLEYTGSGSAI

-177 SGSYNI
+177 SGSYTI
-183 DNENIIIDGTLYSS
+183 DNDITIDGTLYSS

-223 GSVYLINGSVYLS
+223 GSVYLS
-236 GYTHT
+236 GYKHT
-241 VTDPE
+241 VTDQNSE
-246 SKNYGKEITEYAS
+246 NYGKEITEYAS

-276 DRVTFTD
+276 DRVTFTN
-283 DVVIA
+283 DVVVA
-288 GALHVGKAAIVK
+288 GALHVGQTAIVK
-300 NMTIKN
+300 NMTIKE
-306 GGVFYSDYS
+306 GGKFYSDYS

-320 HLTMEAGSYMDLKYL
+320 NLTMEPGSYMNLAYL
-335 NVTDNEYTDNGT
+335 NVTDNTYDKNGT
-347 EKPTKVS
+347 ETVKTA
-354 GNAVADLQGNCQI
+354 GNAVADLKGNCQI

-394 ADNVAVIKA
+394 ANNVAVIKA

-443 GNKVEFEYLNWNSD
+443 GNKVDFDYLNWNAD

-479 LKDAYKVAD
+479 LKDEYKVAD

-500 YDRDT
+500 YERDT
-505 QSATAIVPTDNNK
+505 QSATAIVPTDDNK
-518 VYVSYHTNGKE
+518 VYVSYHTNGTD

-555 KATYDFNHL
+555 GATYDFNHL

-578 GKDGKQLGGATISY
+578 GKDGKQLGGAAISY
-592 AAIGSDGTLNVT
+592 AAIGSDGLLNVT
-604 EGLTSQSLDNAVKG
+604 EGLTSQSLDNTVKG
-618 DANCVVPFGNNIAV
+618 DANCVVPFDNNIAV

-638 SVYDPTLVKGDLT
+638 SVYEPTLAKEAKDRVS
-651 KTTGKAKFVAVN
+651 TTGKAKFMAVN

-668 GLNYKSEITAGDA
+668 GLNYTSEIAAGDA

-725 KSAKGLMCYDSNGN
+725 KSAKGLMCYENGSP
-739 QAWASEWT
+739 AWASEWT
-747 TPTSKSDK
+747 TPVSHGEG

-782 YGLVVLTKDG
+782 YGLVVLTKEG

-818 VAYGKGRIQVFKLTG
+818 VAYGKGRIQVFKLTS
-833 GAAK
+833 GAAQ

>member
-75 NETLFKGL
+75 NETLFDGL
-83 TESTVPTAPSD
+83 TESTKPTAPSAD
-94 EGAKQLNAATDLS
+94 GAKQLNAAANLS
-107 NDKYKTRSG
+107 GDKYKTRSG

-137 TVKYSNLGTGNTIVV
+137 TVKYSNLGSGNTIVV
-152 KKGGKLEYTGSGSAI
+152 LKGGKLEYTGSGSAI
-167 PQGNTIYVLE
+167 PQNNTIYVLE
-177 SGSYNI
+177 SGSYSI
-183 DNENIIIDGTLYSS
+183 KNENITIDGTLYSS
-197 RALGKIEGKITD
+197 RALGKIEGEITD

-223 GSVYLINGSVYLS
+223 GSVYLS
-236 GYTHT
+236 GYKHT
-241 VTDPE
+241 VTDPD

-335 NVTDNEYTDNGT
+335 NVTDNEYTENGT
-347 EKPTKVS
+347 EKPTKVP

-394 ADNVAVIKA
+394 ANNVAVIKA

-431 FKECYKNGAESE
+431 FKECYKNGTESE
-443 GNKVEFEYLNWNSD
+443 GNKVDFDYLNWNAD
-457 VQSYDYITGG
+457 VQSYDYVTGG

-479 LKDAYKVAD
+479 LKDEYEVAK

-500 YDRDT
+500 YERDT

-518 VYVSYHTNGKE
+518 VYVSYHTNGKD

-555 KATYDFNHL
+555 GATYDFNHL
-564 NVINSKLYLAGSAK
+564 NVINNKLYLAGSAK
-578 GKDGKQLGGATISY
+578 GKDGKQFGGATVSY
-592 AAIGSDGTLNVT
+592 AAIGGDGTLNVT
-604 EGLTSQSLDNAVKG
+604 EGLSTVALDNTVKG

-638 SVYDPTLVKGDLT
+638 SVYDPTLVEGTLT

-663 GTSLV
+663 GSSLV
-668 GLNYKSEITAGDA
+668 GLNYTSEIAAGDA

-697 SSFNVGSIA
+697 SSFNVGAIA

-718 NGRIYVC
+718 NGRIYIC
-725 KSAKGLMCYDSNGN
+725 KSAKGLMCYENGS
-739 QAWASEWT
+739 QVWEWT
-747 TPTSKSDK
+747 TPVSHGAG
-755 NVSVDKRQGYI
+755 NVSVDNRQGYI

-782 YGLVVLTKDG
+782 YGLVVLTKEG

-818 VAYGKGRIQVFKLTG
+818 VAYGKGRIQVFKLTSG
-833 GAAK
+833 DTQQ

>member
-66 SNKARTRAF
+66 SNKARTRAIDKD
-75 NETLFKGL
+75 LFDGL
-83 TESTVPTAPSD
+83 TESTVPTAPSAD
-94 EGAKQLNAATDLS
+94 GAKQLNAATDLS

-122 NNTIE
+122 NNKIE
-127 NTILFVAGNS
+127 NTTLFVVGNS
-137 TVKYSNLGTGNTIVV
+137 TVKYSNLGSGNTIVV
-152 KKGGKLEYTGSGSAI
+152 QKGGKLEYTGSGSAI
-167 PQGNTIYVLE
+167 PQNNIIHVLE
-177 SGSYNI
+177 SGSYSI
-183 DNENIIIDGTLYSS
+183 DNENITIDGTLYSS
-197 RALGKIEGKITD
+197 RALGKIEGHTTGD

-223 GSVYLINGSVYLS
+223 GYVYL
-236 GYTHT
+236 GYSHI

-246 SKNYGKEITEYAS
+246 SENYNKEITEYAS

-276 DRVTFTD
+276 DRVTFTN

-320 HLTMEAGSYMDLKYL
+320 QLTMEAGSYMNLAYL
-335 NVTDNEYTDNGT
+335 NVTDNTYDKNGK
-347 EKPTKVS
+347 ENVKVAS
-354 GNAVADLQGNCQI
+354 GDAVADLLGDCKI

-394 ADNVAVIKA
+394 ANNVAVIKA

-413 NVNFTSTPN
+413 NVNFVSTPN

-431 FKECYKNGAESE
+431 LKECYKNGAESA
-443 GNKVEFEYLNWNSD
+443 GNKVDFDYLNWNAD

-467 GALTAGP
+467 GALTPGA
-474 NFSYV
+474 NFSYT
-479 LKDAYKVAD
+479 LKDEYKVAD

-505 QSATAIVPTDNNK
+505 QSATAIVPTADNK
-518 VYVSYHTNGKE
+518 VYVSYHTNGTE

-555 KATYDFNHL
+555 GATYDFNHL
-564 NVINSKLYLAGSAK
+564 NVIDSKLYLAGSAK
-578 GKDGKQLGGATISY
+578 GKDGKQLGGAAISY
-592 AAIGSDGTLNVT
+592 AAIGSDGLLNVT
-604 EGLTSQSLDNAVKG
+604 EGLTSQSLDNTVKG
-618 DANCVVPFGNNIAV
+618 DANCVVPFDNNIAV

-638 SVYDPTLVKGDLT
+638 SVYEPTLAKEAKDRVS
-651 KTTGKAKFVAVN
+651 TTGKAKFVAVN
-663 GTSLV
+663 GSSLV
-668 GLNYKSEITAGDA
+668 GLNYTSEIAAGDA

-697 SSFNVGSIA
+697 SSFNVGAIA

-718 NGRIYVC
+718 DGRIYVC
-725 KSAKGLMCYDSNGN
+725 KSAKGLMCYNSNGN

-747 TPTSKSDK
+747 TPVSHGEG

-818 VAYGKGRIQVFKLTG
+818 VAYGKGRIQVFKLTS
-833 GAAK
+833 GAAQ

>member
-75 NETLFKGL
+75 NEALFNGV
-83 TESTVPTAPSD
+83 TESTVQPAPSVD
-94 EGAKQLNAATDLS
+94 GAKQLNAATNLS

-152 KKGGKLEYTGSGSAI
+152 MKGGKLEYTGSGSAI
-167 PQGNTIYVLE
+167 PQNNTIYVLE
-177 SGSYNI
+177 SGSYSI
-183 DNENIIIDGTLYSS
+183 DNENIIIDGALYSS
-197 RALGKIEGKITD
+197 RALGKIDGKITD

-223 GSVYLINGSVYLS
+223 GSVYLS
-236 GYTHT
+236 GYDHI

-246 SKNYGKEITEYAS
+246 SANYNKTITEYAS

-283 DVVIA
+283 NVVIA

-306 GGVFYSDYS
+306 GGKFYSEYS

-320 HLTMEAGSYMDLKYL
+320 QLTMEAGSYMDLKYL
-335 NVTDNEYTDNGT
+335 NVTDNTYDKNGT
-347 EKPTKVS
+347 EKPTKVP

-394 ADNVAVIKA
+394 ANNVAVIKA

-413 NVNFTSTPN
+413 NVNFIGTPH

-431 FKECYKNGAESE
+431 LKESYKNGAESE
-443 GNKVEFEYLNWNSD
+443 GNKVDFDYLVFNAD

-479 LKDAYKVAD
+479 LKNEYEVAK

-505 QSATAIVPTDNNK
+505 QSATAIVPTADNK
-518 VYVSYHTNGKE
+518 VYVSYHTNGTE

-544 TLKQRVQQAEA
+544 TLKQRVQQAETG
-555 KATYDFNHL
+555 ATYDFNHL

-578 GKDGKQLGGATISY
+578 GKDGKQLGGAAISY
-592 AAIGSDGTLNVT
+592 AAIGGDGLLNVT

-638 SVYDPTLVKGDLT
+638 SVYDPTLVKGELT

-668 GLNYKSEITAGDA
+668 GLNYTSEITAGDA

-697 SSFNVGSIA
+697 SSFNVGAIA

-725 KSAKGLMCYDSNGN
+725 KSAKGLMCYENGSP
-739 QAWASEWT
+739 AWASEWT

-818 VAYGKGRIQVFKLTG
+818 VAYGKGRIQVFKLTS
-833 GAAK
+833 GAAQ

>member
-75 NETLFKGL
+75 NETLFNGV
-83 TESTVPTAPSD
+83 TESTVPEAPSVD
-94 EGAKQLNAATDLS
+94 GAKQLNAAVDLS
-107 NDKYKTRSG
+107 NGKYKTRSG

-152 KKGGKLEYTGSGSAI
+152 MKGGKLEYTGSESAI
-167 PQGNTIYVLE
+167 PQNNTIYVLA
-177 SGSYNI
+177 SGSYSI
-183 DNENIIIDGTLYSS
+183 DNENIIIDGALYSS
-197 RALGKIEGKITD
+197 RALGKIDGKITD

-223 GSVYLINGSVYLS
+223 GSVFLS
-236 GYTHT
+236 GYDHI

-246 SKNYGKEITEYAS
+246 SANYNKTITEYAS

-276 DRVTFTD
+276 DRVTFTN

-306 GGVFYSDYS
+306 GGVFYSDNS

-320 HLTMEAGSYMDLKYL
+320 KLTMEAGSYMDLKYL

-347 EKPTKVS
+347 EKPTKVP
-354 GNAVADLQGNCQI
+354 GNAVADLQGACKI

-373 VMSFNTLKTDNTSGQ
+373 VMSFNTLKTDNTFGQ
-388 IVMGDD
+388 IVIGDD
-394 ADNVAVIKA
+394 ANNVAVIKA

-431 FKECYKNGAESE
+431 FKECYKNGAESA
-443 GNKVEFEYLNWNSD
+443 GNKVDFDYLNWNAD
-457 VQSYDYITGG
+457 VQSYDYVTGG

-479 LKDAYKVAD
+479 LKDEYEVAK

-500 YDRDT
+500 YERDT

-518 VYVSYHTNGKE
+518 VYVSYHTNGKD

-544 TLKQRVQQAEA
+544 TLKQRVQQADA
-555 KATYDFNHL
+555 GATYDFNHL
-564 NVINSKLYLAGSAK
+564 NVINNKLYLAGSAK
-578 GKDGKQLGGATISY
+578 GKDGKQFGGATVSY
-592 AAIGSDGTLNVT
+592 AAIGGDGTLNVT
-604 EGLTSQSLDNAVKG
+604 EGLNTVALDNTVKG
-618 DANCVVPFGNNIAV
+618 DANCVMPFGDNIAV

-638 SVYDPTLVKGDLT
+638 SVYNPTLAEGTLT

-663 GTSLV
+663 GSSLV
-668 GLNYKSEITAGDA
+668 GLNYTSEIAAGDA

-725 KSAKGLMCYDSNGN
+725 KSAKGLMCYENGN
-739 QAWASEWT
+739 QVWEWT
-747 TPTSKSDK
+747 TPVSHGAG
-755 NVSVDKRQGYI
+755 NVSVDNRQGYI

-782 YGLVVLTKDG
+782 YGLVVLTKEG

-818 VAYGKGRIQVFKLTG
+818 VAYGKGRIQVFKLTS
-833 GAAK
+833 GAAQ

>member
-75 NETLFKGL
+75 NETLFDGL
-83 TESTVPTAPSD
+83 TESTKPTAPSAD
-94 EGAKQLNAATDLS
+94 GAKQLNAAANLS
-107 NDKYKTRSG
+107 GDKYKTRSG

-137 TVKYSNLGTGNTIVV
+137 TVKYSNLGSGNTIVV
-152 KKGGKLEYTGSGSAI
+152 LKGGKLEYTGSGSAI
-167 PQGNTIYVLE
+167 PQDNTIYVLE
-177 SGSYNI
+177 SGSYSI
-183 DNENIIIDGTLYSS
+183 DNENIIIDGALYSS
-197 RALGKIEGKITD
+197 RALGKIDGKITD

-223 GSVYLINGSVYLS
+223 GSVFLS
-236 GYTHT
+236 GYDHI

-246 SKNYGKEITEYAS
+246 SANYNKTITEYAS

-276 DRVTFTD
+276 DRVTFTN

-288 GALHVGKAAIVK
+288 GALHVGKVAIVK

-320 HLTMEAGSYMDLKYL
+320 KLTMEAGSYMDLKYL

-347 EKPTKVS
+347 EKRTKVPGS
-354 GNAVADLQGNCQI
+354 AVADLKGNCQI

-394 ADNVAVIKA
+394 ANNVAVIKA

-443 GNKVEFEYLNWNSD
+443 GNKVDFDYLNWNAD

-467 GALTAGP
+467 GALTPGA

-479 LKDAYKVAD
+479 LKDEYKVAD

-505 QSATAIVPTDNNK
+505 QSATAIVPTDDNK
-518 VYVSYHTNGKE
+518 VYVSYHTNGKD
-529 FGGSIDVAEMNGEQL
+529 FGGSIDVAEINGEQL

-555 KATYDFNHL
+555 GATYDFNHL

-578 GKDGKQLGGATISY
+578 GKDGKQLGGAAISY
-592 AAIGSDGTLNVT
+592 AAIGSDGLLNVT
-604 EGLTSQSLDNAVKG
+604 EGLTSQSLDNTVKG

-638 SVYDPTLVKGDLT
+638 SIYDPTLVKGDLT
-651 KTTGKAKFVAVN
+651 TTTGKAKFVAVN

-668 GLNYKSEITAGDA
+668 GLNYTSEIAAGDA

-697 SSFNVGSIA
+697 SSFNVGAIA

-725 KSAKGLMCYDSNGN
+725 KSAKGLMCYENGSP
-739 QAWASEWT
+739 AWASEWT
-747 TPTSKSDK
+747 TPVSHGEG

-818 VAYGKGRIQVFKLTG
+818 VAYGKGRIQVFKLTS
-833 GAAK
+833 GAAQ

>member
-66 SNKARTRAF
+66 SNKARTRAID
-75 NETLFKGL
+75 ETLFKGL
-83 TESTVPTAPSD
+83 TQMPDVPSNEDAV
-94 EGAKQLNAATDLS
+94 QLNAAKDLS
-107 NDKYKTRSG
+107 NEKYKTRNG

-122 NNTIE
+122 NNTLQ
-127 NTILFVAGNS
+127 NATLFVVGNS
-137 TVKYSNLGTGNTIVV
+137 TVKYNDLGTGNTIIVQ
-152 KKGGKLEYTGSGSAI
+152 KGGKLEYTGNGTAI
-167 PQGNTIYVLE
+167 PQNNTIIVLE
-177 SGSYNI
+177 SGSYSIAN
-183 DNENIIIDGTLYSS
+183 NENIIIDGALYSS
-197 RALGKIEGKITD
+197 RALGKIEGQTTGD

-223 GSVYLINGSVYLS
+223 GSVFLS
-236 GYTHT
+236 GYKHE
-241 VTDPE
+241 VTDPK
-246 SKNYGKEITEYAS
+246 SDNYGQVLTEYAS

-276 DRVTFTD
+276 NRVTFTN

-288 GALHVGKAAIVK
+288 GALHVGQTAIVK

-306 GGVFYSDYS
+306 GGKFYSDYS

-320 HLTMEAGSYMDLKYL
+320 KLTMEAGSYMNLAYL
-335 NVTDNEYTDNGT
+335 NVTDNKYDKNGT
-347 EKPTKVS
+347 EEKPTKTL
-354 GNAVADLQGNCQI
+354 GDAVADLQGNCQI

-373 VMSFNTLKTDNTSGQ
+373 VMSFNTLKTDNTTGQ
-388 IVMGDD
+388 IVMGND
-394 ADNVAVIKA
+394 ANNVAVIKA
-403 DKFIYAGSDE
+403 DKFIYAGNDE
-413 NVNFTSTPN
+413 NVNFTITPN

-431 FKECYKNGAESE
+431 FKECYKNGSESE

-467 GALTAGP
+467 GALIAGP
-474 NFSYV
+474 NFSYK
-479 LKDAYKVAD
+479 LKDEYKVAD

-505 QSATAIVPTDNNK
+505 QSATAIVPTDDNK
-518 VYVSYHTNGKE
+518 VYVSYHTNGTD

-555 KATYDFNHL
+555 GATYDFNHL
-564 NVINSKLYLAGSAK
+564 NVIDSKLYLAGSAK
-578 GKDGKQLGGATISY
+578 GKDGKQYGGATISY
-592 AAIGSDGTLNVT
+592 AAIESDGKLNVT
-604 EGLTSQSLDNAVKG
+604 EGLSTLPLDNAVKG
-618 DANCVVPFGNNIAV
+618 DANCVVPFGNKIVV
-632 ASTLGY
+632 ANTKGY
-638 SVYDPTLVKGDLT
+638 DVVEKDLSDNKNT
-651 KTTGKAKFVAVN
+651 KAPGKAKFAAVS
-663 GTSLV
+663 GSSLV
-668 GLNYKSEITAGDA
+668 GLNYTSEITAGDA

-725 KSAKGLMCYDSNGN
+725 KSAKGLMCYESNGN

-747 TPTSKSDK
+747 TPTSNSDK
-755 NVSVDKRQGYI
+755 NVSVDKRKGYI

-782 YGLVVLTKDG
+782 YGLVVLNKNG
-792 KEVTHKRIGTS
+792 EEVTHKRIGTA

-818 VAYGKGRIQVFKLTG
+818 VAYGKGRIQVFKLTS
-833 GAAK
+833 GAAQ

>member
-66 SNKARTRAF
+66 SNKARTRAIDKA
-75 NETLFKGL
+75 LFDGL
-83 TESTVPTAPSD
+83 TESTVPAAPSAD
-94 EGAKQLNAATDLS
+94 GAKQLNAATNLS

-122 NNTIE
+122 TNTIE
-127 NTILFVAGNS
+127 NTTLFVAGNS
-137 TVKYSNLGTGNTIVV
+137 TVKYSNLGSGNTIVV
-152 KKGGKLEYTGSGSAI
+152 LKGGKLEYTGSNSAI
-167 PQGNTIYVLE
+167 PQGNIIYVLE
-177 SGSYNI
+177 SGSYSI
-183 DNENIIIDGTLYSS
+183 DNENITIDGTLYSS
-197 RALGKIEGKITD
+197 RALGKIEGHTTGD

-223 GSVYLINGSVYLS
+223 GSVYLS
-236 GYTHT
+236 GYKHT

-246 SKNYGKEITEYAS
+246 SANYGKEITEYAS

-320 HLTMEAGSYMDLKYL
+320 KLTMEPGSYMDLAYL

-347 EKPTKVS
+347 EKPTKVLGS
-354 GNAVADLQGNCQI
+354 AVADLKGNCQI

-394 ADNVAVIKA
+394 ANNVAVIKA

-413 NVNFTSTPN
+413 NVNFISTPN

-431 FKECYKNGAESE
+431 LKECYKNGAESE
-443 GNKVEFEYLNWNSD
+443 GNKVDFDYLAWNSD

-479 LKDAYKVAD
+479 LKDEYKVAD

-505 QSATAIVPTDNNK
+505 QSATAIVPTDDNK
-518 VYVSYHTNGKE
+518 VYVSYHTNGTD

-544 TLKQRVQQAEA
+544 TLKQRVQQAETG
-555 KATYDFNHL
+555 ATYDFNHL

-578 GKDGKQLGGATISY
+578 GKDGNQLGGAAISY
-592 AAIGSDGTLNVT
+592 AAIGSDGLLNVT
-604 EGLTSQSLDNAVKG
+604 EGLTSQSLDNTVKG
-618 DANCVVPFGNNIAV
+618 DANCVMPFGDNIAV

-638 SVYDPTLVKGDLT
+638 SVYDPTLVKGTLT

-663 GTSLV
+663 GSSLV
-668 GLNYKSEITAGDA
+668 GLNYTSEIAAGDA

-690 DNSMKQT
+690 NSSMEQT
-697 SSFNVGSIA
+697 SNFNVGAIA

-725 KSAKGLMCYDSNGN
+725 KSAKGLMCYENGSP
-739 QAWASEWT
+739 AWESEWT
-747 TPTSKSDK
+747 TPVSHGDG

-792 KEVTHKRIGTS
+792 KEVTHKRIGTA

-818 VAYGKGRIQVFKLTG
+818 VAYGKGRIQVFKLTS
-833 GAAK
+833 GAAQ

>member
-75 NETLFKGL
+75 NETLFDGL
-83 TESTVPTAPSD
+83 TESPKPTAPSAD
-94 EGAKQLNAATDLS
+94 GAKQLNAAANLS
-107 NDKYKTRSG
+107 GDKYKTRSG

-137 TVKYSNLGTGNTIVV
+137 TVKYSNLGSGNTIVV
-152 KKGGKLEYTGSGSAI
+152 LKGGKLEYTGSGSAI
-167 PQGNTIYVLE
+167 PQDNTIYVLE
-177 SGSYNI
+177 SGSYSI
-183 DNENIIIDGTLYSS
+183 DNENIIIDGALYSS
-197 RALGKIEGKITD
+197 RALGKIDGKITD

-223 GSVYLINGSVYLS
+223 GSVFLS
-236 GYTHT
+236 GYDHI

-246 SKNYGKEITEYAS
+246 SANYNKTITEYAS

-276 DRVTFTD
+276 DRVTFTN

-288 GALHVGKAAIVK
+288 GALHVGKVAIVK

-320 HLTMEAGSYMDLKYL
+320 KLTMEAGSYMDLKYL

-347 EKPTKVS
+347 EKRTKVPGS
-354 GNAVADLQGNCQI
+354 AVADLKGNCQI

-394 ADNVAVIKA
+394 ANNVAVIKA

-431 FKECYKNGAESE
+431 FKECYKNGTESE
-443 GNKVEFEYLNWNSD
+443 GNKVDFDYLNWNAD

-467 GALTAGP
+467 GALTPGA

-479 LKDAYKVAD
+479 LKDEYKVAD

-518 VYVSYHTNGKE
+518 VYVSYHTNGKD

-555 KATYDFNHL
+555 GATYDFNHL

-578 GKDGKQLGGATISY
+578 GKDGKQLGGAAISY
-592 AAIGSDGTLNVT
+592 AAIGSDGLLNVT
-604 EGLTSQSLDNAVKG
+604 EGLTSQSLDNTVKG

-638 SVYDPTLVKGDLT
+638 SIYDPTLVKGDLT
-651 KTTGKAKFVAVN
+651 TTTGKAKFVAVN

-668 GLNYKSEITAGDA
+668 GLNYTSEIAAGDA

-697 SSFNVGSIA
+697 SSFNVGAIA

-739 QAWASEWT
+739 PAWASEWT
-747 TPTSKSDK
+747 TPVSHGEG

-818 VAYGKGRIQVFKLTG
+818 VAYGKGRIQVFKLTS
-833 GAAK
+833 GAAQ

>member
-27 DPATPI
+27 DPVSPDAPGTI
-33 TPGTVPSE
+33 TPE
-41 ITKIGL
+41 ITKVGL

-58 VTNYKRSS
+58 VTNYKHSS
-66 SNKARTRAF
+66 SNKARTRAID
-75 NETLFKGL
+75 EELFKGL
-83 TESTVPTAPSD
+83 TESTLPAVPSAD
-94 EGAKQLNAATDLS
+94 DALQLNAATDLS
-107 NDKYKTRSG
+107 NNKYKTRSG

-127 NTILFVAGNS
+127 NTVLFVAGNS

-152 KKGGKLEYTGSGSAI
+152 LKGGKLEYTGSGSAI
-167 PQGNTIYVLE
+167 PQNNTIYVQG
-177 SGSYNI
+177 SGSYSI

-197 RALGKIEGKITD
+197 RALGKIDGKIVD
-209 KKSEGTPTQNITIN
+209 VYSEGTPTQNITIN
-223 GSVYLINGSVYLS
+223 GSVYLS
-236 GYTHT
+236 GYSHI
-241 VTDPE
+241 VTNPE
-246 SKNYGKEITEYAS
+246 SENYNKEITEYAS

-267 NAGAKVNTL
+267 NAGARVNTL
-276 DRVTFTD
+276 DRVTFTNE
-283 DVVIA
+283 VVLA

-306 GGVFYSDYS
+306 GGKFYSDYS

-320 HLTMEAGSYMDLKYL
+320 KLTMEAGSYMNLAYL
-335 NVTDNEYTDNGT
+335 NVTDNTYDKTGKENVKTA
-347 EKPTKVS
+347 S
-354 GNAVADLQGNCQI
+354 GDAVADLQGNCQI

-373 VMSFNTLKTDNTSGQ
+373 VMTVNTLKTDNTAGQ
-388 IVMGDD
+388 VVLGGD
-394 ADNVAVIKA
+394 ANNVAVIKA
-403 DKFIYAGSDE
+403 DKFIYAGDE
-413 NVNFTSTPN
+413 NIKFISTPN

-431 FKECYKNGAESE
+431 FKDSYKNGAEAE
-443 GNKVEFEYLNWNSD
+443 ANKVDFDYLAFDAD
-457 VQSYDYITGG
+457 VQDYDYITGG
-467 GALTAGP
+467 GALTTGP

-479 LKDAYKVAD
+479 LKDEYKVAD

-500 YDRDT
+500 YERDT
-505 QSATAIVPTDNNK
+505 QSATAIFPTDNNK
-518 VYVSYHTNGKE
+518 VYVSYHTNGTD

-544 TLKQRVQQAEA
+544 SLIQRVQQAQA
-555 KATYDFNHL
+555 GATYDFNHL

-578 GKDGKQLGGATISY
+578 GKDGNQYGGATISY
-592 AAIGSDGTLNVT
+592 AGIGSDGKLNIT
-604 EGLTSQSLDNAVKG
+604 EGLTTTALDNKVKG
-618 DANCVVPFGNNIAV
+618 DANCVVPFGNNIAI

-638 SVYDPTLVKGDLT
+638 SVYEPTLGKEVET
-651 KTTGKAKFVAVN
+651 RVSTAGKAKFVAVN

-668 GLNYKSEITAGDA
+668 GLNYKSEIAAGDA

-697 SSFNVGSIA
+697 SNFNVGSIA

-725 KSAKGLMCYDSNGN
+725 KSAKGLMCYESNGA
-739 QAWASEWT
+739 QAWTTEWT
-747 TPTSKSDK
+747 TPVSHGDK

-833 GAAK
+833 GAA

>member
-66 SNKARTRAF
+66 SNKARTRVIDEDLF
-75 NETLFKGL
+75 NGVTK
-83 TESTVPTAPSD
+83 STVPAAPSVD
-94 EGAKQLNAATDLS
+94 GAKQLNAAADLS

-152 KKGGKLEYTGSGSAI
+152 MKGGKLEYTGSGSAI
-167 PQGNTIYVLE
+167 PQNNTIYVLE
-177 SGSYNI
+177 SGSYSI
-183 DNENIIIDGTLYSS
+183 DNENIIIDGALYSS
-197 RALGKIEGKITD
+197 RALGKIDGKITD

-223 GSVYLINGSVYLS
+223 GSVYLS
-236 GYTHT
+236 GYDHI

-246 SKNYGKEITEYAS
+246 SANYNKTITEYAS

-283 DVVIA
+283 NVVIA

-306 GGVFYSDYS
+306 GGKFYSEYS

-320 HLTMEAGSYMDLKYL
+320 QLTMEAGSYMDLKYL
-335 NVTDNEYTDNGT
+335 NVTDNTYDKNGT
-347 EKPTKVS
+347 EKPTKVP

-394 ADNVAVIKA
+394 ANNVAVIKA

-413 NVNFTSTPN
+413 NVNFIGTPH

-431 FKECYKNGAESE
+431 LKESYKNGAESE
-443 GNKVEFEYLNWNSD
+443 GNKVDFDYLVFNAD

-479 LKDAYKVAD
+479 LKNEYEVAK

-505 QSATAIVPTDNNK
+505 QSATAIVPTADNK
-518 VYVSYHTNGKE
+518 VYVSYHTNGTE

-544 TLKQRVQQAEA
+544 TLMQRVQQAEA
-555 KATYDFNHL
+555 GATYDFNHL

-578 GKDGKQLGGATISY
+578 GKDGKQLGGAAISY
-592 AAIGSDGTLNVT
+592 VAIGGDGLLNVK

-638 SVYDPTLVKGDLT
+638 SVYDPTLVKGELT

-668 GLNYKSEITAGDA
+668 GLNYTSEITAGDA

-697 SSFNVGSIA
+697 SSFNVGAIA

-725 KSAKGLMCYDSNGN
+725 KSAKGLMCYENGSP
-739 QAWASEWT
+739 AWASEWT

-782 YGLVVLTKDG
+782 YGLVVLTKDC

-818 VAYGKGRIQVFKLTG
+818 VAYGKGRIQVFKLTS
-833 GAAK
+833 GAAQ

>member
-75 NETLFKGL
+75 NETLFDGL
-83 TESTVPTAPSD
+83 TESTKPTAPSAD
-94 EGAKQLNAATDLS
+94 GAKQLNAAANLS
-107 NDKYKTRSG
+107 GDKYKTRSG

-137 TVKYSNLGTGNTIVV
+137 TVKYSNLGSGNTIVV
-152 KKGGKLEYTGSGSAI
+152 LKGGKLEYTGSGSAI
-167 PQGNTIYVLE
+167 PQDNTIYVLE
-177 SGSYNI
+177 SGSYSI
-183 DNENIIIDGTLYSS
+183 DNENIIIDGALYSS
-197 RALGKIEGKITD
+197 RALGKIDGKITD

-223 GSVYLINGSVYLS
+223 GSVFLS
-236 GYTHT
+236 GYDHI

-246 SKNYGKEITEYAS
+246 SANYNKTITEYAS

-276 DRVTFTD
+276 DRVTFTN

-288 GALHVGKAAIVK
+288 GALHVGQTAIVK

-306 GGVFYSDYS
+306 GGKFYSEYS

-320 HLTMEAGSYMDLKYL
+320 QLTMEAGSYMDLKYL
-335 NVTDNEYTDNGT
+335 NVTDNKYEKNGT
-347 EKPTKVS
+347 EKTTKVP

-394 ADNVAVIKA
+394 ANNVAVIKA
-403 DKFIYAGSDE
+403 DKFIYAGNDE
-413 NVNFTSTPN
+413 NVNFISTPH

-431 FKECYKNGAESE
+431 LKECYKNGAESE
-443 GNKVEFEYLNWNSD
+443 GNKVDFDYLVFNAD

-467 GALTAGP
+467 GALTPGD

-479 LKDAYKVAD
+479 LKDEYKVAD

-505 QSATAIVPTDNNK
+505 QSATAIVPTDDNK
-518 VYVSYHTNGKE
+518 VYVSYHTYGKD

-555 KATYDFNHL
+555 GATYDFNHL

-578 GKDGKQLGGATISY
+578 GKDGKQFGGATVSY
-592 AAIGSDGTLNVT
+592 AAIGGDGTLNVT
-604 EGLTSQSLDNAVKG
+604 EGLSTVALDNTVKG

-638 SVYDPTLVKGDLT
+638 SVYDPTLVEGTLT

-668 GLNYKSEITAGDA
+668 GLNYTSEIAAGDA

-739 QAWASEWT
+739 QAWTSEWT
-747 TPTSKSDK
+747 TPVSHGEG

-782 YGLVVLTKDG
+782 YGLVVLTKEG

>member
-75 NETLFKGL
+75 NETLFDGV
-83 TESTVPTAPSD
+83 TESTKPTAPSAD
-94 EGAKQLNAATDLS
+94 GAKQLNAATDLS

-122 NNTIE
+122 NNKIE
-127 NTILFVAGNS
+127 NTTLFVVGNS
-137 TVKYSNLGTGNTIVV
+137 TVKYNNLGTGNKIIVQ
-152 KKGGKLEYTGSGSAI
+152 KGGKLEYTGSGSAI
-167 PQGNTIYVLE
+167 PQNNTIYVLE
-177 SGSYNI
+177 SGSYSI
-183 DNENIIIDGTLYSS
+183 ANENITIDGALYSS
-197 RALGKIEGKITD
+197 RALGKIEGHTTGD

-223 GSVYLINGSVYLS
+223 GSVYLSRYS
-236 GYTHT
+236 HT

-246 SKNYGKEITEYAS
+246 SANYGKEITEYAS

-276 DRVTFTD
+276 DRVTFTN

-306 GGVFYSDYS
+306 GGKFYSEYS

-320 HLTMEAGSYMDLKYL
+320 KLTMEAGSYMDLKYL
-335 NVTDNEYTDNGT
+335 NVTDNTYDENGT
-347 EKPTKVS
+347 EKPTKVP

-544 TLKQRVQQAEA
+544 SLIQRVQQAEA
-555 KATYDFNHL
+555 RATYDFNHL

-578 GKDGKQLGGATISY
+578 GKDGNQLGGAAISY
-592 AAIGSDGTLNVT
+592 AAIGSDGLLNVT
-604 EGLTSQSLDNAVKG
+604 EGLTSQSLDNTVKG
-618 DANCVVPFGNNIAV
+618 DANCVMPFGDNIAV

-638 SVYDPTLVKGDLT
+638 SIYDPTLVKGTLT
-651 KTTGKAKFVAVN
+651 TTTGKAKFVAVN
-663 GTSLV
+663 GSSLV
-668 GLNYKSEITAGDA
+668 GLNYKSEIAAGDD

-697 SSFNVGSIA
+697 SSFNVGAIA

-725 KSAKGLMCYDSNGN
+725 KSAKGLMCYESNGS
-739 QAWASEWT
+739 QAWTSEWT

-833 GAAK
+833 GAAQ